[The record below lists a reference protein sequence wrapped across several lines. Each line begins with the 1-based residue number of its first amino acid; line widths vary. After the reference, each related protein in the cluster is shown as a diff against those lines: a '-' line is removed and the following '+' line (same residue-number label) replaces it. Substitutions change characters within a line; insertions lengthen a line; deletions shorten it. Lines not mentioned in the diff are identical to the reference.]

1 MEQKKITFN
10 RDLNKAMKFASQK
23 ALVENS
29 DFITPEHLLYGMMTL
44 PQMQDLMWSCN
55 EAFDIDDF
63 LDELDEH
70 IEESTKD
77 DSQGAKPNDICEPSF
92 QLQQVFTDAVRQAIM
107 AERKAIDMP
116 MAINAILCLENSWAA
131 YLLRK
136 HANVEDFEIMTG
148 TEIHFHEHSTGVE
161 EDDDQYSNGEGDNPF
176 GLFDDDDE
184 DLLFGDEDDYSSPSH
199 KNDKWKKYVTC
210 INEHLKDKNPLIG
223 REKELDRTIQV
234 LCRKDKNN
242 PLHIGEPGVGKTAL
256 VYGVARRIEE
266 GKVPD
271 RLKGCNIY
279 QLDMGTLLAGTRF
292 RGDMEQR
299 LKQIME
305 GVTSE
310 AHCIIYLD
318 EIHNIV
324 GAGKGA
330 EGGSDVSDLLKPYLD
345 DDRIRVIGATTYT
358 EYNKNF
364 TRSVGMIR
372 RFQTIDVEEP
382 SIDEAIHILKSLKP
396 IYEKYH
402 HVKYD
407 AAAIEYA
414 VTSSAKFITDRF
426 LPDKAIDLMDEAAA
440 KLRMERDSQPEEL
453 DEITRRLRQLEIERE
468 AIKREGDEAKLDALN
483 KEIAELQERE
493 KNFRAKWEGEK
504 EVLAKIQQDKQQME
518 QLKFEA
524 ERAEREGDYGRVAEI
539 RYGKLQQLQ
548 HDIDAQQEQLRS
560 RQGAEAMVKEE
571 VTPDDIAD
579 VVARWTGIP
588 VTRMLQSE
596 REKLLHLEDELHRR
610 VVGQD
615 EAIQAVADAVRRSRA
630 GLQDPKRPIGS
641 FIFLG
646 TTGVG
651 KTELAK
657 ALADYLFN
665 DENMM
670 TRIDMSEY
678 QEKFSVSRLVGAPPG
693 YVGYEEGGQLTEAV
707 RRKPYSV
714 VLFDEIE
721 KAHPDVFNI
730 LLQVLDDGRL
740 TDNKGRTV
748 NFKNTI
754 IIMTSNMGSQ
764 LIQQKFEAIARK
776 SADERERIIDETKGE
791 VLEMLKKTIRPEFL
805 NRIDDII
812 MFEPLTQPQIEQ
824 IVRLQVNGIERLLKD
839 QDVHIEVSDAAVKL
853 VAKAGFDPEFGARP
867 VKRALQ
873 RLLLNDLSKA
883 LLAGT
888 VDKTRPIRVD
898 VDGDALRFSNA
909 D

>member
-55 EAFDIDDF
+55 EAFDLDNF

-148 TEIHFHEHSTGVE
+148 TEIHFHERSTGVE

-184 DLLFGDEDDYSSPSH
+184 DLLFGDEDDFSSPSH

-210 INEHLKDKNPLIG
+210 INEHLAEKNPLIG

-426 LPDKAIDLMDEAAA
+426 LPDKAIDIIDEAGAQA
-440 KLRMERDSQPEEL
+440 EMEGKKYKKIGKKQ
-453 DEITRRLRQLEIERE
+453 
-468 AIKREGDEAKLDALN
+468 
-483 KEIAELQERE
+483 IA
-493 KNFRAKWEGEK
+493 
-504 EVLAKIQQDKQQME
+504 EVLAK
-518 QLKFEA
+518 
-524 ERAEREGDYGRVAEI
+524 VA
-539 RYGKLQQLQ
+539 K
-548 HDIDAQQEQLRS
+548 IDALAIKQDDNKNLASLES
-560 RQGAEAMVKEE
+560 RMK
-571 VTPDDIAD
+571 D
-579 VVARWTGIP
+579 VIY
-588 VTRMLQSE
+588 
-596 REKLLHLEDELHRR
+596 
-610 VVGQD
+610 GQD
-615 EAIQAVADAVRRSRA
+615 RAIQTVVEAVQLSKA
-630 GLQDPKRPIGS
+630 GLTDENKPLASLLFVGP
-641 FIFLG
+641 
-646 TTGVG
+646 TGVG
-651 KTELAK
+651 KTEVAKMLAQELGVK
-657 ALADYLFN
+657 LVRF
-665 DENMM
+665 
-670 TRIDMSEY
+670 DMSEY
-678 QEKFSVSRLVGAPPG
+678 VEKHTVAKLIGAPAG
-693 YVGYEEGGQLTEAV
+693 YVGYDDGGLLTDAV
-707 RRKPYSV
+707 RKSPDC
-714 VLFDEIE
+714 VLLLDEIE
-721 KAHPDVFNI
+721 KAHSDIFNI
-730 LLQVLDDGRL
+730 LLQVMDYGVL
-740 TDNKGRTV
+740 TDSKGRKAH
-748 NFKNTI
+748 FKNVI
-754 IIMTSNMGSQ
+754 LIMTSNAGAQYASQASMGFASTATAGSAMLKQ
-764 LIQQKFEAIARK
+764 VKHTFKPEFINRLNEIVVFNDMDEQMAKLILGKKLRELNAKLAAKSVSITLTDEAHQHLLKSGYSKEYGAREMDRVIQQQLKTMLM
-776 SADERERIIDETKGE
+776 REILFGK
-791 VLEMLKKTIRPEFL
+791 LKKGGE
-805 NRIDDII
+805 
-812 MFEPLTQPQIEQ
+812 
-824 IVRLQVNGIERLLKD
+824 
-839 QDVHIEVSDAAVKL
+839 A
-853 VAKAGFDPEFGARP
+853 
-867 VKRALQ
+867 
-873 RLLLNDLSKA
+873 
-883 LLAGT
+883 T
-888 VDKTRPIRVD
+888 VDLQNGTLTIKQ
-898 VDGDALRFSNA
+898 S
-909 D
+909 

>member
-10 RDLNKAMKFASQK
+10 RDLNKAMKYASQK

-55 EAFDIDDF
+55 EAFDLDDF

-148 TEIHFHEHSTGVE
+148 TEIHFHERSTGVE

-184 DLLFGDEDDYSSPSH
+184 DLLFGDEDDFSSPSH

-210 INEHLKDKNPLIG
+210 INEHLAEKNPLIG
-223 REKELDRTIQV
+223 RERELDRTIQV

-426 LPDKAIDLMDEAAA
+426 LPDKAIDIIDEAGAQA
-440 KLRMERDSQPEEL
+440 EMEGKKYKKIGKKQ
-453 DEITRRLRQLEIERE
+453 
-468 AIKREGDEAKLDALN
+468 
-483 KEIAELQERE
+483 IA
-493 KNFRAKWEGEK
+493 
-504 EVLAKIQQDKQQME
+504 EVLAK
-518 QLKFEA
+518 
-524 ERAEREGDYGRVAEI
+524 VA
-539 RYGKLQQLQ
+539 K
-548 HDIDAQQEQLRS
+548 IDALAIKQDDNKNLASLES
-560 RQGAEAMVKEE
+560 RMK
-571 VTPDDIAD
+571 D
-579 VVARWTGIP
+579 VIY
-588 VTRMLQSE
+588 
-596 REKLLHLEDELHRR
+596 
-610 VVGQD
+610 GQD
-615 EAIQAVADAVRRSRA
+615 RAIQTVVEAVQLSKA
-630 GLQDPKRPIGS
+630 GLTDENKPLASLLFVGP
-641 FIFLG
+641 
-646 TTGVG
+646 TGVG
-651 KTELAK
+651 KTEVAKMLAQELGVK
-657 ALADYLFN
+657 LVRF
-665 DENMM
+665 
-670 TRIDMSEY
+670 DMSEY
-678 QEKFSVSRLVGAPPG
+678 VEKHTVAKLIGAPAG
-693 YVGYEEGGQLTEAV
+693 YVGYDDGGLLTDAV
-707 RRKPYSV
+707 RKSPDC
-714 VLFDEIE
+714 VLLLDEIE
-721 KAHPDVFNI
+721 KAHSDIFNI
-730 LLQVLDDGRL
+730 LLQVMDYGVL
-740 TDNKGRTV
+740 TDSKGRKAH
-748 NFKNTI
+748 FKNVI
-754 IIMTSNMGSQ
+754 LIMTSNAGAQYASQASVGFASTASAGSAMLKQ
-764 LIQQKFEAIARK
+764 VKHTFKPEFINRLNEIVVFNDMDEQMAKLILGKKLRELNAKLAAKSVSITLTDEAHQHLLKSGYSKEYGAREMDRVIQQQLKTMLM
-776 SADERERIIDETKGE
+776 REILFGK
-791 VLEMLKKTIRPEFL
+791 LKKGGE
-805 NRIDDII
+805 
-812 MFEPLTQPQIEQ
+812 
-824 IVRLQVNGIERLLKD
+824 
-839 QDVHIEVSDAAVKL
+839 A
-853 VAKAGFDPEFGARP
+853 
-867 VKRALQ
+867 
-873 RLLLNDLSKA
+873 
-883 LLAGT
+883 T
-888 VDKTRPIRVD
+888 VDLQNGTLTIKQ
-898 VDGDALRFSNA
+898 S
-909 D
+909 

>member
-55 EAFDIDDF
+55 EAFDLDDF

-148 TEIHFHEHSTGVE
+148 TEIHFHERSTGVE

-184 DLLFGDEDDYSSPSH
+184 DLLFGDEDDFSSPSH

-210 INEHLKDKNPLIG
+210 INEHLAEKNPLIG
-223 REKELDRTIQV
+223 RERELDRTIQV

-426 LPDKAIDLMDEAAA
+426 LPDKAIDIIDEAGAQA
-440 KLRMERDSQPEEL
+440 EMEGKKYKKIGKKQ
-453 DEITRRLRQLEIERE
+453 
-468 AIKREGDEAKLDALN
+468 
-483 KEIAELQERE
+483 IA
-493 KNFRAKWEGEK
+493 
-504 EVLAKIQQDKQQME
+504 EVLAK
-518 QLKFEA
+518 
-524 ERAEREGDYGRVAEI
+524 VA
-539 RYGKLQQLQ
+539 K
-548 HDIDAQQEQLRS
+548 IDALAIKQDDNKNLASLES
-560 RQGAEAMVKEE
+560 RMK
-571 VTPDDIAD
+571 D
-579 VVARWTGIP
+579 VIY
-588 VTRMLQSE
+588 
-596 REKLLHLEDELHRR
+596 
-610 VVGQD
+610 GQD
-615 EAIQAVADAVRRSRA
+615 RAIQTVVEAVQLSKA
-630 GLQDPKRPIGS
+630 GLTDENKPLASLLFVGP
-641 FIFLG
+641 
-646 TTGVG
+646 TGVG
-651 KTELAK
+651 KTEVAKMLAQELGVK
-657 ALADYLFN
+657 LVRF
-665 DENMM
+665 
-670 TRIDMSEY
+670 DMSEY
-678 QEKFSVSRLVGAPPG
+678 VEKHTVAKLIGAPAG
-693 YVGYEEGGQLTEAV
+693 YVGYDDGGLLTDAV
-707 RRKPYSV
+707 RKSPDC
-714 VLFDEIE
+714 VLLLDEIE
-721 KAHPDVFNI
+721 KAHSDIFNI
-730 LLQVLDDGRL
+730 LLQVMDYGVL
-740 TDNKGRTV
+740 TDSKGRKAH
-748 NFKNTI
+748 FKNVI
-754 IIMTSNMGSQ
+754 LIMTSNAGAQYASQASMGFASTATAGSAMLKQ
-764 LIQQKFEAIARK
+764 VKHTFKPEFINRLNEIVVFNDMDEQMAKLILGKKLRELNAKLAAKSVSITLTDEAHQHLLKSGYSKEYGAREMDRVIQQQLKTMLM
-776 SADERERIIDETKGE
+776 REILFGK
-791 VLEMLKKTIRPEFL
+791 LKKGGE
-805 NRIDDII
+805 
-812 MFEPLTQPQIEQ
+812 
-824 IVRLQVNGIERLLKD
+824 
-839 QDVHIEVSDAAVKL
+839 A
-853 VAKAGFDPEFGARP
+853 
-867 VKRALQ
+867 
-873 RLLLNDLSKA
+873 
-883 LLAGT
+883 T
-888 VDKTRPIRVD
+888 VDLQNGTLTIKQ
-898 VDGDALRFSNA
+898 S
-909 D
+909 

>member
-55 EAFDIDDF
+55 EAFDLDNF

-136 HANVEDFEIMTG
+136 HANVEDFEIMTA
-148 TEIHFHEHSTGVE
+148 TEIHFHERSTGVE

-184 DLLFGDEDDYSSPSH
+184 DLLFGDEDDFSSPSH

-210 INEHLKDKNPLIG
+210 INEHLAEKNPLIG

-426 LPDKAIDLMDEAAA
+426 LPDKAIDIIDEAGAQA
-440 KLRMERDSQPEEL
+440 EMEGKKYKKIGKKQ
-453 DEITRRLRQLEIERE
+453 
-468 AIKREGDEAKLDALN
+468 
-483 KEIAELQERE
+483 IA
-493 KNFRAKWEGEK
+493 
-504 EVLAKIQQDKQQME
+504 EVLAK
-518 QLKFEA
+518 
-524 ERAEREGDYGRVAEI
+524 VA
-539 RYGKLQQLQ
+539 K
-548 HDIDAQQEQLRS
+548 IDALAIKQDDNKNLASLES
-560 RQGAEAMVKEE
+560 RMK
-571 VTPDDIAD
+571 D
-579 VVARWTGIP
+579 VIY
-588 VTRMLQSE
+588 
-596 REKLLHLEDELHRR
+596 
-610 VVGQD
+610 GQD
-615 EAIQAVADAVRRSRA
+615 RAIQTVVEAVQLSKA
-630 GLQDPKRPIGS
+630 GLTDENKPLASLLFVGP
-641 FIFLG
+641 
-646 TTGVG
+646 TGVG
-651 KTELAK
+651 KTEVAKMLAQELGVK
-657 ALADYLFN
+657 LVRF
-665 DENMM
+665 
-670 TRIDMSEY
+670 DMSEY
-678 QEKFSVSRLVGAPPG
+678 VEKHTVAKLIGAPAG
-693 YVGYEEGGQLTEAV
+693 YVGYDDGGLLTDAV
-707 RRKPYSV
+707 RKSPDC
-714 VLFDEIE
+714 VLLLDEIE
-721 KAHPDVFNI
+721 KAHSDIFNI
-730 LLQVLDDGRL
+730 LLQVMDYGVL
-740 TDNKGRTV
+740 TDSKGRKAH
-748 NFKNTI
+748 FKNVI
-754 IIMTSNMGSQ
+754 LIMTSNAGAQYASQASMGFASTATAGSAMLKQ
-764 LIQQKFEAIARK
+764 VKHTFKPEFINRLNEIVVFNDMDEQMAKLILDKKLRELNAKLAAKSVSITLTDEAHQHLLKSGYSKEYGAREMDRVIQQQLKTMLM
-776 SADERERIIDETKGE
+776 REILFGK
-791 VLEMLKKTIRPEFL
+791 LKKGGE
-805 NRIDDII
+805 
-812 MFEPLTQPQIEQ
+812 
-824 IVRLQVNGIERLLKD
+824 
-839 QDVHIEVSDAAVKL
+839 A
-853 VAKAGFDPEFGARP
+853 
-867 VKRALQ
+867 
-873 RLLLNDLSKA
+873 
-883 LLAGT
+883 T
-888 VDKTRPIRVD
+888 VDLQNGTLTIKQ
-898 VDGDALRFSNA
+898 S
-909 D
+909 

>member
-55 EAFDIDDF
+55 EAFDLDNF

-136 HANVEDFEIMTG
+136 HANVEDFEIMTA
-148 TEIHFHEHSTGVE
+148 TEIHFHERSTGVE

-210 INEHLKDKNPLIG
+210 INEHLAEKNPLIG

-426 LPDKAIDLMDEAAA
+426 LPDKAIDIIDEAGAQA
-440 KLRMERDSQPEEL
+440 EMEGKKYKKIGKKQ
-453 DEITRRLRQLEIERE
+453 
-468 AIKREGDEAKLDALN
+468 
-483 KEIAELQERE
+483 IA
-493 KNFRAKWEGEK
+493 
-504 EVLAKIQQDKQQME
+504 EVLAK
-518 QLKFEA
+518 
-524 ERAEREGDYGRVAEI
+524 VA
-539 RYGKLQQLQ
+539 K
-548 HDIDAQQEQLRS
+548 IDALAIKQDDNKNLASLES
-560 RQGAEAMVKEE
+560 RMK
-571 VTPDDIAD
+571 D
-579 VVARWTGIP
+579 VIY
-588 VTRMLQSE
+588 
-596 REKLLHLEDELHRR
+596 
-610 VVGQD
+610 GQD
-615 EAIQAVADAVRRSRA
+615 RAIQTVVEAVQLSKA
-630 GLQDPKRPIGS
+630 GLTDENKPLASLLFVGP
-641 FIFLG
+641 
-646 TTGVG
+646 TGVG
-651 KTELAK
+651 KTEVAKMLAQELGVK
-657 ALADYLFN
+657 LVRF
-665 DENMM
+665 
-670 TRIDMSEY
+670 DMSEY
-678 QEKFSVSRLVGAPPG
+678 VEKHTVAKLIGAPAG
-693 YVGYEEGGQLTEAV
+693 YVGYDDGGLLTDAV
-707 RRKPYSV
+707 RKSPDC
-714 VLFDEIE
+714 VLLLDEIE
-721 KAHPDVFNI
+721 KAHSDIFNI
-730 LLQVLDDGRL
+730 LLQVMDYGVL
-740 TDNKGRTV
+740 TDSKGRKAH
-748 NFKNTI
+748 FKNVI
-754 IIMTSNMGSQ
+754 LIMTSNAGAQYASQASVGFASTATAGSAMLKQ
-764 LIQQKFEAIARK
+764 VKHTFKPEFINRLNEIVVFNDMDEQMAKLILGKKLRELNAKLAAKSVSITLTDEAHQHLLKSGYSKEYGAREMDRVIQQQLKTMLM
-776 SADERERIIDETKGE
+776 REILFGK
-791 VLEMLKKTIRPEFL
+791 LKKGGE
-805 NRIDDII
+805 
-812 MFEPLTQPQIEQ
+812 
-824 IVRLQVNGIERLLKD
+824 
-839 QDVHIEVSDAAVKL
+839 A
-853 VAKAGFDPEFGARP
+853 
-867 VKRALQ
+867 
-873 RLLLNDLSKA
+873 
-883 LLAGT
+883 T
-888 VDKTRPIRVD
+888 VDLQNGTLTIKQ
-898 VDGDALRFSNA
+898 S
-909 D
+909 

>member
-55 EAFDIDDF
+55 EAFDLDDF

-136 HANVEDFEIMTG
+136 HANVEDFEIMTA
-148 TEIHFHEHSTGVE
+148 TEIHFHERSTGVE

-184 DLLFGDEDDYSSPSH
+184 DLLFGDEDDFSSPSH

-210 INEHLKDKNPLIG
+210 INEHLAEKNPLIG

-426 LPDKAIDLMDEAAA
+426 LPDKAIDIIDEAGAQA
-440 KLRMERDSQPEEL
+440 EMEGKKYKKIGKKQ
-453 DEITRRLRQLEIERE
+453 
-468 AIKREGDEAKLDALN
+468 
-483 KEIAELQERE
+483 IA
-493 KNFRAKWEGEK
+493 
-504 EVLAKIQQDKQQME
+504 EVLAK
-518 QLKFEA
+518 
-524 ERAEREGDYGRVAEI
+524 VA
-539 RYGKLQQLQ
+539 K
-548 HDIDAQQEQLRS
+548 IDALAIKQDDNKNLASLES
-560 RQGAEAMVKEE
+560 RMK
-571 VTPDDIAD
+571 D
-579 VVARWTGIP
+579 VIY
-588 VTRMLQSE
+588 
-596 REKLLHLEDELHRR
+596 
-610 VVGQD
+610 GQD
-615 EAIQAVADAVRRSRA
+615 RAIQTVVEAVQLSKA
-630 GLQDPKRPIGS
+630 GLTDENKPLASLLFVGP
-641 FIFLG
+641 
-646 TTGVG
+646 TGVG
-651 KTELAK
+651 KTEVAKMLAQELGVK
-657 ALADYLFN
+657 LVRF
-665 DENMM
+665 
-670 TRIDMSEY
+670 DMSEY
-678 QEKFSVSRLVGAPPG
+678 VEKHTVAKLIGAPAG
-693 YVGYEEGGQLTEAV
+693 YVGYDDGGLLTDAV
-707 RRKPYSV
+707 RKSPDC
-714 VLFDEIE
+714 VLLLDEIE
-721 KAHPDVFNI
+721 KAHSDIFNI
-730 LLQVLDDGRL
+730 LLQVMDYGVL
-740 TDNKGRTV
+740 TDSKGRKAH
-748 NFKNTI
+748 FKNVI
-754 IIMTSNMGSQ
+754 LIMTSNAGAQYASQASMGFASTATAGSAMLKQ
-764 LIQQKFEAIARK
+764 VKHTFKPEFINRLNEIVVFNDMDEQMAKLILDKKLRELNAKLAAKSVSIALTDEAHQHLLKSGYSKEYGAREMDRVIQQQLKTMLM
-776 SADERERIIDETKGE
+776 REILFGK
-791 VLEMLKKTIRPEFL
+791 LKKGGE
-805 NRIDDII
+805 
-812 MFEPLTQPQIEQ
+812 
-824 IVRLQVNGIERLLKD
+824 
-839 QDVHIEVSDAAVKL
+839 A
-853 VAKAGFDPEFGARP
+853 
-867 VKRALQ
+867 
-873 RLLLNDLSKA
+873 
-883 LLAGT
+883 T
-888 VDKTRPIRVD
+888 VDLQNGTLTIKQ
-898 VDGDALRFSNA
+898 S
-909 D
+909 

>member
-55 EAFDIDDF
+55 EAFDLDDF

-136 HANVEDFEIMTG
+136 HANVEDFEIMTA
-148 TEIHFHEHSTGVE
+148 TEIHFHERSTGVE

-184 DLLFGDEDDYSSPSH
+184 DLLFGDEDDYSSPSR

-210 INEHLKDKNPLIG
+210 INEHLAEKNPLIG

-426 LPDKAIDLMDEAAA
+426 LPDKAIDIIDEAGAQA
-440 KLRMERDSQPEEL
+440 EMEGKKYKKIGKKQ
-453 DEITRRLRQLEIERE
+453 
-468 AIKREGDEAKLDALN
+468 
-483 KEIAELQERE
+483 IA
-493 KNFRAKWEGEK
+493 
-504 EVLAKIQQDKQQME
+504 EVLAK
-518 QLKFEA
+518 
-524 ERAEREGDYGRVAEI
+524 VA
-539 RYGKLQQLQ
+539 K
-548 HDIDAQQEQLRS
+548 IDALAIKQDDNKNLASLES
-560 RQGAEAMVKEE
+560 RMK
-571 VTPDDIAD
+571 D
-579 VVARWTGIP
+579 VIY
-588 VTRMLQSE
+588 
-596 REKLLHLEDELHRR
+596 
-610 VVGQD
+610 GQD
-615 EAIQAVADAVRRSRA
+615 RAIQTVVEAVQLSKA
-630 GLQDPKRPIGS
+630 GLTDENKPLASLLFVGP
-641 FIFLG
+641 
-646 TTGVG
+646 TGVG
-651 KTELAK
+651 KTEVAKTLAQELGVK
-657 ALADYLFN
+657 LVRF
-665 DENMM
+665 
-670 TRIDMSEY
+670 DMSEY
-678 QEKFSVSRLVGAPPG
+678 VEKHTVAKLIGAPAG
-693 YVGYEEGGQLTEAV
+693 YVGYDDGGLLTDAV
-707 RRKPYSV
+707 RKSPDC
-714 VLFDEIE
+714 VLLLDEIE
-721 KAHPDVFNI
+721 KAHSDIFNI
-730 LLQVLDDGRL
+730 LLQVMDYGVL
-740 TDNKGRTV
+740 TDSKGRKAH
-748 NFKNTI
+748 FKNVI
-754 IIMTSNMGSQ
+754 LIMTSNAGAQYASQASVGFASTATAGSAMLKQ
-764 LIQQKFEAIARK
+764 VKHTFKPEFINRLNEIVVFNDMDEQMAKLILGKKLRELNAKLAAKSVSITLTDKAHQHLLKSGYSKEYGAREMDRVIQQQLKTMLM
-776 SADERERIIDETKGE
+776 REILFGK
-791 VLEMLKKTIRPEFL
+791 LKKGGE
-805 NRIDDII
+805 
-812 MFEPLTQPQIEQ
+812 
-824 IVRLQVNGIERLLKD
+824 
-839 QDVHIEVSDAAVKL
+839 A
-853 VAKAGFDPEFGARP
+853 
-867 VKRALQ
+867 
-873 RLLLNDLSKA
+873 
-883 LLAGT
+883 T
-888 VDKTRPIRVD
+888 VDLQNGTLTIKQ
-898 VDGDALRFSNA
+898 S
-909 D
+909 

>member
-55 EAFDIDDF
+55 EAFDLDDF

-148 TEIHFHEHSTGVE
+148 TEIHFHERSTGVE

-184 DLLFGDEDDYSSPSH
+184 DLLFGDEDDFSSPSH

-210 INEHLKDKNPLIG
+210 INEHLAEKNPLIG
-223 REKELDRTIQV
+223 RERELDRTIQV

-407 AAAIEYA
+407 DAAIEYA

-426 LPDKAIDLMDEAAA
+426 LPDKAIDIIDEAGAQA
-440 KLRMERDSQPEEL
+440 EMEGKKYKKIGKKQ
-453 DEITRRLRQLEIERE
+453 
-468 AIKREGDEAKLDALN
+468 
-483 KEIAELQERE
+483 IA
-493 KNFRAKWEGEK
+493 
-504 EVLAKIQQDKQQME
+504 EVLAK
-518 QLKFEA
+518 
-524 ERAEREGDYGRVAEI
+524 VA
-539 RYGKLQQLQ
+539 K
-548 HDIDAQQEQLRS
+548 IDALAIKQDDSKNLASLES
-560 RQGAEAMVKEE
+560 RMK
-571 VTPDDIAD
+571 D
-579 VVARWTGIP
+579 VIY
-588 VTRMLQSE
+588 
-596 REKLLHLEDELHRR
+596 
-610 VVGQD
+610 GQD
-615 EAIQAVADAVRRSRA
+615 RAIQTVVEAVQLSKA
-630 GLQDPKRPIGS
+630 GLTDENKPLASLLFVGP
-641 FIFLG
+641 
-646 TTGVG
+646 TGVG
-651 KTELAK
+651 KTEVAKMLAQELGVK
-657 ALADYLFN
+657 LVRF
-665 DENMM
+665 
-670 TRIDMSEY
+670 DMSEY
-678 QEKFSVSRLVGAPPG
+678 VEKHTVAKLIGAPAG
-693 YVGYEEGGQLTEAV
+693 YVGYDDGGLLTDAV
-707 RRKPYSV
+707 RKSPDC
-714 VLFDEIE
+714 VLLLDEIE
-721 KAHPDVFNI
+721 KAHSDIFNI
-730 LLQVLDDGRL
+730 LLQVMDYGVL
-740 TDNKGRTV
+740 TDSKGRKAH
-748 NFKNTI
+748 FKNVI
-754 IIMTSNMGSQ
+754 LIMTSNAGAQYASQASVGFASTATAGSAMLKQ
-764 LIQQKFEAIARK
+764 VKHTFKPEFINRLNEIVVFNDMDEQMAKLILGKKLRELNAKLAAKSVSITLTDKAHQHLLKSGYSKEYGAREMDRVIQQQLKTMLM
-776 SADERERIIDETKGE
+776 REILFGK
-791 VLEMLKKTIRPEFL
+791 LKKGGE
-805 NRIDDII
+805 
-812 MFEPLTQPQIEQ
+812 
-824 IVRLQVNGIERLLKD
+824 
-839 QDVHIEVSDAAVKL
+839 A
-853 VAKAGFDPEFGARP
+853 
-867 VKRALQ
+867 
-873 RLLLNDLSKA
+873 
-883 LLAGT
+883 T
-888 VDKTRPIRVD
+888 VDLQNGTLTIKQ
-898 VDGDALRFSNA
+898 S
-909 D
+909 

>member
-55 EAFDIDDF
+55 EAFDLDDF

-148 TEIHFHEHSTGVE
+148 TEIHFHERSTGVE

-184 DLLFGDEDDYSSPSH
+184 DLLFGDEDDFSSPSH

-210 INEHLKDKNPLIG
+210 INEHLAEKNPLIG

-407 AAAIEYA
+407 DAAIEYA

-426 LPDKAIDLMDEAAA
+426 LPDKAIDIIDEAGAQA
-440 KLRMERDSQPEEL
+440 EMEGKKYKKIGKKQ
-453 DEITRRLRQLEIERE
+453 
-468 AIKREGDEAKLDALN
+468 
-483 KEIAELQERE
+483 IA
-493 KNFRAKWEGEK
+493 
-504 EVLAKIQQDKQQME
+504 EVLAK
-518 QLKFEA
+518 
-524 ERAEREGDYGRVAEI
+524 VA
-539 RYGKLQQLQ
+539 K
-548 HDIDAQQEQLRS
+548 IDALAIKQDDNKNLASLES
-560 RQGAEAMVKEE
+560 RMK
-571 VTPDDIAD
+571 D
-579 VVARWTGIP
+579 VIY
-588 VTRMLQSE
+588 
-596 REKLLHLEDELHRR
+596 
-610 VVGQD
+610 GQD
-615 EAIQAVADAVRRSRA
+615 RAIQTVVEAVQLSKA
-630 GLQDPKRPIGS
+630 GLTDENKPLASLLFVGP
-641 FIFLG
+641 
-646 TTGVG
+646 TGVG
-651 KTELAK
+651 KTEVAKMLAQELGVK
-657 ALADYLFN
+657 LVRF
-665 DENMM
+665 
-670 TRIDMSEY
+670 DMSEY
-678 QEKFSVSRLVGAPPG
+678 VEKHTVAKLIGAPAG
-693 YVGYEEGGQLTEAV
+693 YVGYDDGGLLTDAV
-707 RRKPYSV
+707 RKSPDC
-714 VLFDEIE
+714 VLLLDEIE
-721 KAHPDVFNI
+721 KAHSDIFNI
-730 LLQVLDDGRL
+730 LLQVMDYGVL
-740 TDNKGRTV
+740 TDSKGRKAH
-748 NFKNTI
+748 FKNVI
-754 IIMTSNMGSQ
+754 LIMTSNAGAQYASQATVGFASTATAGSAMLKQ
-764 LIQQKFEAIARK
+764 VKHTFKPEFINRLNEIVVFNDMDEQMAKLILGKKLRELNAKLAAKSVSITLTDEAHQHLLKSGYSKEYGAREMDRVIQQQLKTMLM
-776 SADERERIIDETKGE
+776 REILFGK
-791 VLEMLKKTIRPEFL
+791 LKKGGEATV
-805 NRIDDII
+805 D
-812 MFEPLTQPQIEQ
+812 
-824 IVRLQVNGIERLLKD
+824 LQNGILTIK
-839 QDVHIEVSDAAVKL
+839 QS
-853 VAKAGFDPEFGARP
+853 
-867 VKRALQ
+867 
-873 RLLLNDLSKA
+873 
-883 LLAGT
+883 
-888 VDKTRPIRVD
+888 
-898 VDGDALRFSNA
+898 
-909 D
+909 

>member
-55 EAFDIDDF
+55 EAFDLDDF

-136 HANVEDFEIMTG
+136 HANVEDFEIMTE
-148 TEIHFHEHSTGVE
+148 TEIHFHERSTGVE
-161 EDDDQYSNGEGDNPF
+161 EDDDQYSNGVGDNPF

-184 DLLFGDEDDYSSPSH
+184 DLPFGDEDDFSSPSH

-210 INEHLKDKNPLIG
+210 INEHLAEKNPLIG
-223 REKELDRTIQV
+223 RERELDRTIQV

-345 DDRIRVIGATTYT
+345 DDQIRVIGATTYT

-407 AAAIEYA
+407 DAAIEYA

-426 LPDKAIDLMDEAAA
+426 LPDKAIDIIDEAGAQA
-440 KLRMERDSQPEEL
+440 EMEGKKYKKIGKKQ
-453 DEITRRLRQLEIERE
+453 
-468 AIKREGDEAKLDALN
+468 
-483 KEIAELQERE
+483 IA
-493 KNFRAKWEGEK
+493 
-504 EVLAKIQQDKQQME
+504 EVLAK
-518 QLKFEA
+518 
-524 ERAEREGDYGRVAEI
+524 VA
-539 RYGKLQQLQ
+539 K
-548 HDIDAQQEQLRS
+548 IDALAIKQDDNKNLASLES
-560 RQGAEAMVKEE
+560 RMK
-571 VTPDDIAD
+571 D
-579 VVARWTGIP
+579 VIY
-588 VTRMLQSE
+588 
-596 REKLLHLEDELHRR
+596 
-610 VVGQD
+610 GQD
-615 EAIQAVADAVRRSRA
+615 RAIQTAVEAVQLSKA
-630 GLQDPKRPIGS
+630 GLTDENKPLASLLFVGP
-641 FIFLG
+641 
-646 TTGVG
+646 TGVG
-651 KTELAK
+651 KTEVAKMLAQELGVK
-657 ALADYLFN
+657 LVRF
-665 DENMM
+665 
-670 TRIDMSEY
+670 DMSEY
-678 QEKFSVSRLVGAPPG
+678 VEKHTVAKLIGAPAG
-693 YVGYEEGGQLTEAV
+693 YVGYDDGGLLTDAV
-707 RRKPYSV
+707 RKSPDC
-714 VLFDEIE
+714 VLLLDEIE
-721 KAHPDVFNI
+721 KAHSDIFNI
-730 LLQVLDDGRL
+730 LLQVMDYGVL
-740 TDNKGRTV
+740 TDSKGRKAH
-748 NFKNTI
+748 FKNVI
-754 IIMTSNMGSQ
+754 LIMTSNAGAQYASQASVGFASTATAGSAMLKQ
-764 LIQQKFEAIARK
+764 VKQTFKPEFINRLNEIVVFNDMDEQMAKLILGKKLRELNAKLAAKSVSITLTNEAHQHLLKSGYSKEYGAREMDRVIQQQLKTMLM
-776 SADERERIIDETKGE
+776 REILFGK
-791 VLEMLKKTIRPEFL
+791 LKKGGE
-805 NRIDDII
+805 
-812 MFEPLTQPQIEQ
+812 
-824 IVRLQVNGIERLLKD
+824 
-839 QDVHIEVSDAAVKL
+839 A
-853 VAKAGFDPEFGARP
+853 
-867 VKRALQ
+867 
-873 RLLLNDLSKA
+873 
-883 LLAGT
+883 T
-888 VDKTRPIRVD
+888 VDLQNGTLTIKQ
-898 VDGDALRFSNA
+898 S
-909 D
+909 

>member
-55 EAFDIDDF
+55 EAFDLDDF

-136 HANVEDFEIMTG
+136 HANVEDFEIMTA
-148 TEIHFHEHSTGVE
+148 TEIHFHERSTGVE

-184 DLLFGDEDDYSSPSH
+184 DLLFGDEDDFSSPSH

-210 INEHLKDKNPLIG
+210 INEHLAEKNPLIG

-426 LPDKAIDLMDEAAA
+426 LPDKAIDIIDEAGAQA
-440 KLRMERDSQPEEL
+440 EMEGKKYKKIGKKQ
-453 DEITRRLRQLEIERE
+453 
-468 AIKREGDEAKLDALN
+468 
-483 KEIAELQERE
+483 IA
-493 KNFRAKWEGEK
+493 
-504 EVLAKIQQDKQQME
+504 EVLAK
-518 QLKFEA
+518 
-524 ERAEREGDYGRVAEI
+524 VA
-539 RYGKLQQLQ
+539 K
-548 HDIDAQQEQLRS
+548 IDALAIKQDDNKNLASLES
-560 RQGAEAMVKEE
+560 RMK
-571 VTPDDIAD
+571 D
-579 VVARWTGIP
+579 VIY
-588 VTRMLQSE
+588 
-596 REKLLHLEDELHRR
+596 
-610 VVGQD
+610 GQD
-615 EAIQAVADAVRRSRA
+615 RAIQTVVEAVQLSKA
-630 GLQDPKRPIGS
+630 GLTDENKPLASLLFVGP
-641 FIFLG
+641 
-646 TTGVG
+646 TGVG
-651 KTELAK
+651 KTEVAKMLAQELGVK
-657 ALADYLFN
+657 LVRF
-665 DENMM
+665 
-670 TRIDMSEY
+670 DMSEY
-678 QEKFSVSRLVGAPPG
+678 VEKHTVAKLIGAPAG
-693 YVGYEEGGQLTEAV
+693 YVGYDDGGLLTDAV
-707 RRKPYSV
+707 RKSPDC
-714 VLFDEIE
+714 VLLLDEIE
-721 KAHPDVFNI
+721 KAHSDIFNI
-730 LLQVLDDGRL
+730 LLQVMDYGVL
-740 TDNKGRTV
+740 TDSKGRKAH
-748 NFKNTI
+748 FKNVI
-754 IIMTSNMGSQ
+754 LIMTSNAGAQYASQASVGFASTASAGSAMLKQ
-764 LIQQKFEAIARK
+764 VKHTFKPEFINRLNEIVVFNDMDEQMAKLILGKKLPELNAKLAAKSVSITLTDEAHQHLLKSGYSKEYGAREMDRVIQQQLKTMLM
-776 SADERERIIDETKGE
+776 REILFGK
-791 VLEMLKKTIRPEFL
+791 LKKGGE
-805 NRIDDII
+805 
-812 MFEPLTQPQIEQ
+812 
-824 IVRLQVNGIERLLKD
+824 
-839 QDVHIEVSDAAVKL
+839 A
-853 VAKAGFDPEFGARP
+853 
-867 VKRALQ
+867 
-873 RLLLNDLSKA
+873 
-883 LLAGT
+883 T
-888 VDKTRPIRVD
+888 VDLQNGTLTIKQ
-898 VDGDALRFSNA
+898 S
-909 D
+909 

>member
-10 RDLNKAMKFASQK
+10 RDLNKAMKYASQK

-55 EAFDIDDF
+55 EAFDLDDF

-148 TEIHFHEHSTGVE
+148 TEIHFHERSTGVE
-161 EDDDQYSNGEGDNPF
+161 EDDDQYSNGEGDDNPF

-184 DLLFGDEDDYSSPSH
+184 DLLFGDEDDFSSPSH

-210 INEHLKDKNPLIG
+210 INEHLAEKNPLIG
-223 REKELDRTIQV
+223 RERELDRTIQV

-271 RLKGCNIY
+271 RLKGCKIY

-407 AAAIEYA
+407 DAAIEYA

-426 LPDKAIDLMDEAAA
+426 LPDKAIDIIDEAGAQA
-440 KLRMERDSQPEEL
+440 EMEGKKYKKIGKKQ
-453 DEITRRLRQLEIERE
+453 
-468 AIKREGDEAKLDALN
+468 
-483 KEIAELQERE
+483 IA
-493 KNFRAKWEGEK
+493 
-504 EVLAKIQQDKQQME
+504 EVLAK
-518 QLKFEA
+518 
-524 ERAEREGDYGRVAEI
+524 VA
-539 RYGKLQQLQ
+539 K
-548 HDIDAQQEQLRS
+548 IDALAIKQDDNKNLASLES
-560 RQGAEAMVKEE
+560 RMK
-571 VTPDDIAD
+571 D
-579 VVARWTGIP
+579 VIY
-588 VTRMLQSE
+588 
-596 REKLLHLEDELHRR
+596 
-610 VVGQD
+610 GQD
-615 EAIQAVADAVRRSRA
+615 RAIQTVVEAVQLSKA
-630 GLQDPKRPIGS
+630 GLTDENKPLASLLFVGP
-641 FIFLG
+641 
-646 TTGVG
+646 TGVG
-651 KTELAK
+651 KTEVAKMLAQELGVK
-657 ALADYLFN
+657 LVRF
-665 DENMM
+665 
-670 TRIDMSEY
+670 DMSEY
-678 QEKFSVSRLVGAPPG
+678 VEKHTVAKLIGAPAG
-693 YVGYEEGGQLTEAV
+693 YVGYDDGGLLTDAV
-707 RRKPYSV
+707 RKSPDC
-714 VLFDEIE
+714 VLLLDEIE
-721 KAHPDVFNI
+721 KAHSDIFNI
-730 LLQVLDDGRL
+730 LLQVMDYGVL
-740 TDNKGRTV
+740 TDSKGRKAH
-748 NFKNTI
+748 FKNVI
-754 IIMTSNMGSQ
+754 LIMTSNAGAQYASQASMGFASTATAGSAMLKQ
-764 LIQQKFEAIARK
+764 VKHTFKPEFINRLNEIVVFNDMDEQMAKLILGKKLRELNAKLAAKSVSITLTDEAHQHLHKSGYSKEYGAREMDRVIQQQLKTMLM
-776 SADERERIIDETKGE
+776 REILFGK
-791 VLEMLKKTIRPEFL
+791 LKKGGE
-805 NRIDDII
+805 
-812 MFEPLTQPQIEQ
+812 
-824 IVRLQVNGIERLLKD
+824 
-839 QDVHIEVSDAAVKL
+839 A
-853 VAKAGFDPEFGARP
+853 
-867 VKRALQ
+867 
-873 RLLLNDLSKA
+873 
-883 LLAGT
+883 T
-888 VDKTRPIRVD
+888 VDLQNGTLTIKQ
-898 VDGDALRFSNA
+898 S
-909 D
+909 

>member
-55 EAFDIDDF
+55 EAFDLDDF

-136 HANVEDFEIMTG
+136 HANVEDFEIMTA
-148 TEIHFHEHSTGVE
+148 TEIHFHERSTGVE

-184 DLLFGDEDDYSSPSH
+184 DLLFGDEDDFSSPSH

-210 INEHLKDKNPLIG
+210 INEHLAEKNPLIG

-426 LPDKAIDLMDEAAA
+426 LPDKAIDIIDEAGAQA
-440 KLRMERDSQPEEL
+440 EMEGKKYKKIGKKQ
-453 DEITRRLRQLEIERE
+453 
-468 AIKREGDEAKLDALN
+468 
-483 KEIAELQERE
+483 IA
-493 KNFRAKWEGEK
+493 
-504 EVLAKIQQDKQQME
+504 EVLAK
-518 QLKFEA
+518 
-524 ERAEREGDYGRVAEI
+524 VA
-539 RYGKLQQLQ
+539 K
-548 HDIDAQQEQLRS
+548 IDALAIKQDDNKNLASLES
-560 RQGAEAMVKEE
+560 RMK
-571 VTPDDIAD
+571 D
-579 VVARWTGIP
+579 VIY
-588 VTRMLQSE
+588 
-596 REKLLHLEDELHRR
+596 
-610 VVGQD
+610 GQD
-615 EAIQAVADAVRRSRA
+615 RAIQTVVEAVQLSKA
-630 GLQDPKRPIGS
+630 GLTDENKPLASLLFVGP
-641 FIFLG
+641 
-646 TTGVG
+646 TGVG
-651 KTELAK
+651 KTEVAKMLAQELGVK
-657 ALADYLFN
+657 LVRF
-665 DENMM
+665 
-670 TRIDMSEY
+670 DMSEY
-678 QEKFSVSRLVGAPPG
+678 VEKHTVAKLIGAPAG
-693 YVGYEEGGQLTEAV
+693 YVGYDDGGLLTDAV
-707 RRKPYSV
+707 RKSPDC
-714 VLFDEIE
+714 VLLLDEIE
-721 KAHPDVFNI
+721 KAHSDIFNI
-730 LLQVLDDGRL
+730 LLQVMDYGVL
-740 TDNKGRTV
+740 TDSKGRKAH
-748 NFKNTI
+748 FKNVILI
-754 IIMTSNMGSQ
+754 ITSNAGAQYASQASMGFASTATAGSAMLKQ
-764 LIQQKFEAIARK
+764 VKHTFKPEFINRLNEIVVFNDMDEQMAKLILGKKLRELNAKLAAKSVSITLTDEAHQHLLKSGYSKEYGAREMDRVIQQQLKTMLM
-776 SADERERIIDETKGE
+776 REILFGK
-791 VLEMLKKTIRPEFL
+791 LKKGGE
-805 NRIDDII
+805 
-812 MFEPLTQPQIEQ
+812 
-824 IVRLQVNGIERLLKD
+824 
-839 QDVHIEVSDAAVKL
+839 A
-853 VAKAGFDPEFGARP
+853 
-867 VKRALQ
+867 
-873 RLLLNDLSKA
+873 
-883 LLAGT
+883 T
-888 VDKTRPIRVD
+888 VDLQNGTLTIKQ
-898 VDGDALRFSNA
+898 S
-909 D
+909 

>member
-10 RDLNKAMKFASQK
+10 RDLNKAMKYASQK

-55 EAFDIDDF
+55 EAFDLDDF

-148 TEIHFHEHSTGVE
+148 TEIHFHERSTGVE
-161 EDDDQYSNGEGDNPF
+161 EYDDQYSNGEGDNPF

-184 DLLFGDEDDYSSPSH
+184 DLLFGDEDDFSSPSH

-210 INEHLKDKNPLIG
+210 INEHLAEKNPLIG
-223 REKELDRTIQV
+223 RERELDRTIQV

-305 GVTSE
+305 GVTRDE
-310 AHCIIYLD
+310 RCIIYLD

-426 LPDKAIDLMDEAAA
+426 LPDKAIDIIDEAGAQA
-440 KLRMERDSQPEEL
+440 EMEGKKYKKIGKKQ
-453 DEITRRLRQLEIERE
+453 
-468 AIKREGDEAKLDALN
+468 
-483 KEIAELQERE
+483 IA
-493 KNFRAKWEGEK
+493 
-504 EVLAKIQQDKQQME
+504 EVLAK
-518 QLKFEA
+518 
-524 ERAEREGDYGRVAEI
+524 VA
-539 RYGKLQQLQ
+539 K
-548 HDIDAQQEQLRS
+548 IDALAIKQDDNKNLASLES
-560 RQGAEAMVKEE
+560 RMK
-571 VTPDDIAD
+571 D
-579 VVARWTGIP
+579 VIY
-588 VTRMLQSE
+588 
-596 REKLLHLEDELHRR
+596 
-610 VVGQD
+610 GQD
-615 EAIQAVADAVRRSRA
+615 RAIQTVVEAVQLSKA
-630 GLQDPKRPIGS
+630 GLTDENKPLASLLFVGP
-641 FIFLG
+641 
-646 TTGVG
+646 TGVG
-651 KTELAK
+651 KTEVAKMLAQELGVK
-657 ALADYLFN
+657 LVRF
-665 DENMM
+665 
-670 TRIDMSEY
+670 DMSEY
-678 QEKFSVSRLVGAPPG
+678 VEKHTVAKLIGAPAG
-693 YVGYEEGGQLTEAV
+693 YVGYDDGGLLTDAV
-707 RRKPYSV
+707 RKSPDC
-714 VLFDEIE
+714 VLLLDEIE
-721 KAHPDVFNI
+721 KAHSDIFNI
-730 LLQVLDDGRL
+730 LLQVMDYGVL
-740 TDNKGRTV
+740 TDSKGRKAH
-748 NFKNTI
+748 FKNVI
-754 IIMTSNMGSQ
+754 LIMTSNAGAQYASQASVGFASTATAGSAMLKQ
-764 LIQQKFEAIARK
+764 VKHTFKPEFINRLNEIVVFNDMDEQMAKLILGKKLRELNAKLAAKSVSIALTDEAHQHLLKSGYSKEYGAREMDRVIQQQLKTMLM
-776 SADERERIIDETKGE
+776 REILFGK
-791 VLEMLKKTIRPEFL
+791 LKKGGE
-805 NRIDDII
+805 
-812 MFEPLTQPQIEQ
+812 
-824 IVRLQVNGIERLLKD
+824 
-839 QDVHIEVSDAAVKL
+839 A
-853 VAKAGFDPEFGARP
+853 
-867 VKRALQ
+867 
-873 RLLLNDLSKA
+873 
-883 LLAGT
+883 T
-888 VDKTRPIRVD
+888 VDLQNGTLTIKQ
-898 VDGDALRFSNA
+898 S
-909 D
+909 

>member
-10 RDLNKAMKFASQK
+10 RDLNKAMKYASQK

-55 EAFDIDDF
+55 EAFDLDDF

-184 DLLFGDEDDYSSPSH
+184 DLLFGDEDDYSSPSR

-210 INEHLKDKNPLIG
+210 INEHLAEKNPLIG

-426 LPDKAIDLMDEAAA
+426 LPDKAIDIIDEAGAQA
-440 KLRMERDSQPEEL
+440 EMEGKKYKKIGKKQ
-453 DEITRRLRQLEIERE
+453 
-468 AIKREGDEAKLDALN
+468 
-483 KEIAELQERE
+483 IA
-493 KNFRAKWEGEK
+493 
-504 EVLAKIQQDKQQME
+504 EVLAK
-518 QLKFEA
+518 
-524 ERAEREGDYGRVAEI
+524 VA
-539 RYGKLQQLQ
+539 K
-548 HDIDAQQEQLRS
+548 IDALAIKQDDNKNLASLES
-560 RQGAEAMVKEE
+560 RMK
-571 VTPDDIAD
+571 D
-579 VVARWTGIP
+579 VIY
-588 VTRMLQSE
+588 
-596 REKLLHLEDELHRR
+596 
-610 VVGQD
+610 GQD
-615 EAIQAVADAVRRSRA
+615 RAIQTVVEAVQLSKA
-630 GLQDPKRPIGS
+630 GLTDENKPLASLLFVGP
-641 FIFLG
+641 
-646 TTGVG
+646 TGVG
-651 KTELAK
+651 KTEVAKMLAQELGVK
-657 ALADYLFN
+657 LVRF
-665 DENMM
+665 
-670 TRIDMSEY
+670 DMSEY
-678 QEKFSVSRLVGAPPG
+678 VEKHTVAKLIGAPAG
-693 YVGYEEGGQLTEAV
+693 YVGYDDGGLLTDAV
-707 RRKPYSV
+707 RKSPDC
-714 VLFDEIE
+714 VLLLDEIE
-721 KAHPDVFNI
+721 KAHSDIFNI
-730 LLQVLDDGRL
+730 LLQVMDYGVL
-740 TDNKGRTV
+740 TDSKGRKAH
-748 NFKNTI
+748 FKNVI
-754 IIMTSNMGSQ
+754 LIMTSNAGAQYASQASVGFASTATAGSAMLKQ
-764 LIQQKFEAIARK
+764 VKHTFKPEFINRLNEIVVFNDMDEQMAKLILGKKLRELNAKLAAKSVSITLTDKAHQHLLKSGYSKEYGAREMDRVIQQQLKTMLM
-776 SADERERIIDETKGE
+776 REILFGK
-791 VLEMLKKTIRPEFL
+791 LKKGGE
-805 NRIDDII
+805 
-812 MFEPLTQPQIEQ
+812 
-824 IVRLQVNGIERLLKD
+824 
-839 QDVHIEVSDAAVKL
+839 A
-853 VAKAGFDPEFGARP
+853 
-867 VKRALQ
+867 
-873 RLLLNDLSKA
+873 
-883 LLAGT
+883 T
-888 VDKTRPIRVD
+888 VDLENGTLTIKQ
-898 VDGDALRFSNA
+898 S
-909 D
+909 

>member
-55 EAFDIDDF
+55 EAFDLDDF

-148 TEIHFHEHSTGVE
+148 TEIHFHERSTGVE

-184 DLLFGDEDDYSSPSH
+184 DLLFGDEDDFSSPSH

-210 INEHLKDKNPLIG
+210 INEHLAEKNPLIG

-426 LPDKAIDLMDEAAA
+426 LPDKAIDIIDEAGAQA
-440 KLRMERDSQPEEL
+440 EMEGKKYKKIGKKQ
-453 DEITRRLRQLEIERE
+453 
-468 AIKREGDEAKLDALN
+468 
-483 KEIAELQERE
+483 IA
-493 KNFRAKWEGEK
+493 
-504 EVLAKIQQDKQQME
+504 EVLAK
-518 QLKFEA
+518 
-524 ERAEREGDYGRVAEI
+524 VA
-539 RYGKLQQLQ
+539 K
-548 HDIDAQQEQLRS
+548 IDALAIKQDDNKNLASLES
-560 RQGAEAMVKEE
+560 RMK
-571 VTPDDIAD
+571 D
-579 VVARWTGIP
+579 VIY
-588 VTRMLQSE
+588 
-596 REKLLHLEDELHRR
+596 
-610 VVGQD
+610 GQD
-615 EAIQAVADAVRRSRA
+615 RAIQTVVEAVQLSKA
-630 GLQDPKRPIGS
+630 GLTDENKPLASLLFVGP
-641 FIFLG
+641 
-646 TTGVG
+646 TGVG
-651 KTELAK
+651 KTEVAKMLAQELGVK
-657 ALADYLFN
+657 LVRF
-665 DENMM
+665 
-670 TRIDMSEY
+670 DMSEY
-678 QEKFSVSRLVGAPPG
+678 VEKHTVAKLIGAPAG
-693 YVGYEEGGQLTEAV
+693 YVGYDDGGLLTDAV
-707 RRKPYSV
+707 RKSPDC
-714 VLFDEIE
+714 VLLLDEIE
-721 KAHPDVFNI
+721 KAHSDIFNI
-730 LLQVLDDGRL
+730 LLQVMDYGVL
-740 TDNKGRTV
+740 TDSKGRKAH
-748 NFKNTI
+748 FKNVI
-754 IIMTSNMGSQ
+754 LIMTSNAGAQYASQASVGFASTATAGSAMLKQ
-764 LIQQKFEAIARK
+764 VKHTFKPEFINRLNEIVVFNDMDEQMAKLILGKKLRELNAKLAASSVSITLTDEAHQHLLKSGYSKEYGAREMDRVIQQQLKTMLM
-776 SADERERIIDETKGE
+776 REILFGK
-791 VLEMLKKTIRPEFL
+791 LKKGGEATV
-805 NRIDDII
+805 D
-812 MFEPLTQPQIEQ
+812 
-824 IVRLQVNGIERLLKD
+824 LQNGILTIK
-839 QDVHIEVSDAAVKL
+839 QS
-853 VAKAGFDPEFGARP
+853 
-867 VKRALQ
+867 
-873 RLLLNDLSKA
+873 
-883 LLAGT
+883 
-888 VDKTRPIRVD
+888 
-898 VDGDALRFSNA
+898 
-909 D
+909 

>member
-55 EAFDIDDF
+55 EAFDLDNF

-148 TEIHFHEHSTGVE
+148 TEIHFHERSTGVE

-184 DLLFGDEDDYSSPSH
+184 DLLFGDEDDFSSPSH

-210 INEHLKDKNPLIG
+210 INEHLAEKNPLIG
-223 REKELDRTIQV
+223 RERELDRTIQV

-382 SIDEAIHILKSLKP
+382 SIDEAIYILKSLKP

-426 LPDKAIDLMDEAAA
+426 LPDKAIDIIDEAGAQA
-440 KLRMERDSQPEEL
+440 EMEGKKYKKIGKKQ
-453 DEITRRLRQLEIERE
+453 
-468 AIKREGDEAKLDALN
+468 
-483 KEIAELQERE
+483 IA
-493 KNFRAKWEGEK
+493 
-504 EVLAKIQQDKQQME
+504 EVLAK
-518 QLKFEA
+518 
-524 ERAEREGDYGRVAEI
+524 VA
-539 RYGKLQQLQ
+539 K
-548 HDIDAQQEQLRS
+548 IDALAIKQDDNKNLASLES
-560 RQGAEAMVKEE
+560 RMK
-571 VTPDDIAD
+571 D
-579 VVARWTGIP
+579 VIY
-588 VTRMLQSE
+588 
-596 REKLLHLEDELHRR
+596 
-610 VVGQD
+610 GQD
-615 EAIQAVADAVRRSRA
+615 RAIQTVVEAVQLSKA
-630 GLQDPKRPIGS
+630 GLTDENKPLASLLFVGP
-641 FIFLG
+641 
-646 TTGVG
+646 TGVG
-651 KTELAK
+651 KTEVAKMLAQELGVK
-657 ALADYLFN
+657 LVRF
-665 DENMM
+665 
-670 TRIDMSEY
+670 DMSEY
-678 QEKFSVSRLVGAPPG
+678 VEKHTVAKLIGAPAG
-693 YVGYEEGGQLTEAV
+693 YVGYDDGGLLTDAV
-707 RRKPYSV
+707 RKSPDC
-714 VLFDEIE
+714 VLLLDEIE
-721 KAHPDVFNI
+721 KAHSDIFNI
-730 LLQVLDDGRL
+730 LLQVMDYGVL
-740 TDNKGRTV
+740 TDSKGRKAH
-748 NFKNTI
+748 FKNVI
-754 IIMTSNMGSQ
+754 LIMTSNAGAQYASQASVGFASTASAGSAMLKQ
-764 LIQQKFEAIARK
+764 VKHTFKPEFINRLNEIVVFNDMDEQMAKLILGKKLRELNAKLAAKSVSITLTDEAHQHLLKSGYSKEYGAREMDRVIQQQLKTMLM
-776 SADERERIIDETKGE
+776 REILFGK
-791 VLEMLKKTIRPEFL
+791 LKKGGE
-805 NRIDDII
+805 
-812 MFEPLTQPQIEQ
+812 
-824 IVRLQVNGIERLLKD
+824 
-839 QDVHIEVSDAAVKL
+839 A
-853 VAKAGFDPEFGARP
+853 
-867 VKRALQ
+867 
-873 RLLLNDLSKA
+873 
-883 LLAGT
+883 T
-888 VDKTRPIRVD
+888 VDLQNGTLTIKQ
-898 VDGDALRFSNA
+898 S
-909 D
+909 

>member
-55 EAFDIDDF
+55 EAFDLDDF

-148 TEIHFHEHSTGVE
+148 TEIHFHERSTGVE

-184 DLLFGDEDDYSSPSH
+184 DLLFSDEDDFSSPSH

-210 INEHLKDKNPLIG
+210 INEHLAEKNPLIG

-426 LPDKAIDLMDEAAA
+426 LPDKAIDIIDEAGAQA
-440 KLRMERDSQPEEL
+440 EMEGKKYKKIGKKQ
-453 DEITRRLRQLEIERE
+453 
-468 AIKREGDEAKLDALN
+468 
-483 KEIAELQERE
+483 IA
-493 KNFRAKWEGEK
+493 
-504 EVLAKIQQDKQQME
+504 EVLAK
-518 QLKFEA
+518 
-524 ERAEREGDYGRVAEI
+524 VA
-539 RYGKLQQLQ
+539 K
-548 HDIDAQQEQLRS
+548 IDALAIKQDDNKNLASLES
-560 RQGAEAMVKEE
+560 RMK
-571 VTPDDIAD
+571 D
-579 VVARWTGIP
+579 VIY
-588 VTRMLQSE
+588 
-596 REKLLHLEDELHRR
+596 
-610 VVGQD
+610 GQD
-615 EAIQAVADAVRRSRA
+615 RAIQTVVEAVQLSKA
-630 GLQDPKRPIGS
+630 GLTDENKPLASLLFVGP
-641 FIFLG
+641 
-646 TTGVG
+646 TGVG
-651 KTELAK
+651 KTEVAKMLAQELGVK
-657 ALADYLFN
+657 LVRF
-665 DENMM
+665 
-670 TRIDMSEY
+670 DMSEY
-678 QEKFSVSRLVGAPPG
+678 VEKHTVAKLIGAPAG
-693 YVGYEEGGQLTEAV
+693 YVGYDDGGLLTDAV
-707 RRKPYSV
+707 RKSPDC
-714 VLFDEIE
+714 VLLLDEIE
-721 KAHPDVFNI
+721 KAHSDIFNI
-730 LLQVLDDGRL
+730 LLQVMDYGVL
-740 TDNKGRTV
+740 TDSKGRKAH
-748 NFKNTI
+748 FKNVI
-754 IIMTSNMGSQ
+754 LIMTSNAGAQYASQASVGFASTATAGS
-764 LIQQKFEAIARK
+764 A
-776 SADERERIIDETKGE
+776 
-791 VLEMLKKTIRPEFL
+791 MLKQVKHTFKPEFINRL
-805 NRIDDII
+805 NEIVVFNDMDEQMAKLILGKKLRELNAKLAAKSVSIT
-812 MFEPLTQPQIEQ
+812 LTDEAHQH
-824 IVRLQVNGIERLLKD
+824 LLKSGYSK
-839 QDVHIEVSDAAVKL
+839 EY
-853 VAKAGFDPEFGARP
+853 GAREMDR
-867 VKRALQ
+867 VIQHQLKTMLMREILFGKLKKGGEA
-873 RLLLNDLSKA
+873 
-883 LLAGT
+883 T
-888 VDKTRPIRVD
+888 VDLQNGTLTIKQ
-898 VDGDALRFSNA
+898 S
-909 D
+909 

>member
-10 RDLNKAMKFASQK
+10 RDLNKAMKYASQK

-55 EAFDIDDF
+55 EAFDLDNF

-136 HANVEDFEIMTG
+136 HANVEDFEIMTA
-148 TEIHFHEHSTGVE
+148 TEIHFHERSTGVE

-184 DLLFGDEDDYSSPSH
+184 DLLFGDEDDFSSPSH

-210 INEHLKDKNPLIG
+210 INEHLAEKNPLIG
-223 REKELDRTIQV
+223 RERELDRTIQV

-407 AAAIEYA
+407 DAAIEYA

-426 LPDKAIDLMDEAAA
+426 LPDKAIDIIDEAGAQA
-440 KLRMERDSQPEEL
+440 EMEGKKYKKIGKKQ
-453 DEITRRLRQLEIERE
+453 
-468 AIKREGDEAKLDALN
+468 
-483 KEIAELQERE
+483 IA
-493 KNFRAKWEGEK
+493 
-504 EVLAKIQQDKQQME
+504 EVLAK
-518 QLKFEA
+518 
-524 ERAEREGDYGRVAEI
+524 VA
-539 RYGKLQQLQ
+539 K
-548 HDIDAQQEQLRS
+548 IDALAIKQDDNKNLASLES
-560 RQGAEAMVKEE
+560 RMKSV
-571 VTPDDIAD
+571 IY
-579 VVARWTGIP
+579 
-588 VTRMLQSE
+588 
-596 REKLLHLEDELHRR
+596 
-610 VVGQD
+610 GQD
-615 EAIQAVADAVRRSRA
+615 RAIQTVVEAVQLSKA
-630 GLQDPKRPIGS
+630 GLTDENKPLASLLFVGP
-641 FIFLG
+641 
-646 TTGVG
+646 TGVG
-651 KTELAK
+651 KTEVAKMLAQELGVK
-657 ALADYLFN
+657 LVRF
-665 DENMM
+665 
-670 TRIDMSEY
+670 DMSEY
-678 QEKFSVSRLVGAPPG
+678 VEKHTVAKLIGAPAG
-693 YVGYEEGGQLTEAV
+693 YVGYDDGGLLTDAV
-707 RRKPYSV
+707 RKSPDC
-714 VLFDEIE
+714 VLLLDEIE
-721 KAHPDVFNI
+721 KAHSDIFNI
-730 LLQVLDDGRL
+730 LLQVMDYGVL
-740 TDNKGRTV
+740 TDSKGRKAH
-748 NFKNTI
+748 FKNVI
-754 IIMTSNMGSQ
+754 LIMTSNAGAQYASQASVGFASTASAGSAMLKQ
-764 LIQQKFEAIARK
+764 VKHTFKPEFINRLNEIVVFNDMDEQMAKLILGKKLRELNAKLAAKSVSIALTDEAHQHLLKSGYSKEYGAREMDRVIQQQLKTMLM
-776 SADERERIIDETKGE
+776 REILFGK
-791 VLEMLKKTIRPEFL
+791 LKKGGE
-805 NRIDDII
+805 
-812 MFEPLTQPQIEQ
+812 
-824 IVRLQVNGIERLLKD
+824 
-839 QDVHIEVSDAAVKL
+839 A
-853 VAKAGFDPEFGARP
+853 
-867 VKRALQ
+867 
-873 RLLLNDLSKA
+873 
-883 LLAGT
+883 T
-888 VDKTRPIRVD
+888 VDLQNGTLTIKQ
-898 VDGDALRFSNA
+898 S
-909 D
+909 

>member
-55 EAFDIDDF
+55 EAFDLDNF

-92 QLQQVFTDAVRQAIM
+92 QLQQVFSDAVRQAIM

-136 HANVEDFEIMTG
+136 HANVEDFEIMTA
-148 TEIHFHEHSTGVE
+148 TEIHFHERSTGVE

-184 DLLFGDEDDYSSPSH
+184 DLLFGDEDDFSSPSH

-210 INEHLKDKNPLIG
+210 INEHLAEKNPLIG
-223 REKELDRTIQV
+223 RERELDRTIQV

-426 LPDKAIDLMDEAAA
+426 LPDKAIDIIDEAGAQA
-440 KLRMERDSQPEEL
+440 EMEGKKYKKIGKKQ
-453 DEITRRLRQLEIERE
+453 
-468 AIKREGDEAKLDALN
+468 
-483 KEIAELQERE
+483 IA
-493 KNFRAKWEGEK
+493 
-504 EVLAKIQQDKQQME
+504 EVLAK
-518 QLKFEA
+518 
-524 ERAEREGDYGRVAEI
+524 VA
-539 RYGKLQQLQ
+539 K
-548 HDIDAQQEQLRS
+548 IDALAIKQDDNKNLASLES
-560 RQGAEAMVKEE
+560 RMKSV
-571 VTPDDIAD
+571 IY
-579 VVARWTGIP
+579 
-588 VTRMLQSE
+588 
-596 REKLLHLEDELHRR
+596 
-610 VVGQD
+610 GQD
-615 EAIQAVADAVRRSRA
+615 RAIQTVVEAVQLSKA
-630 GLQDPKRPIGS
+630 GLTDENKPLASLLFVGP
-641 FIFLG
+641 
-646 TTGVG
+646 TGVG
-651 KTELAK
+651 KTEVAKMLAQELGVK
-657 ALADYLFN
+657 LVRF
-665 DENMM
+665 
-670 TRIDMSEY
+670 DMSEY
-678 QEKFSVSRLVGAPPG
+678 VEKHTVAKLIGAPAG
-693 YVGYEEGGQLTEAV
+693 YVGYDDGGLLTDAV
-707 RRKPYSV
+707 RKSPDC
-714 VLFDEIE
+714 VLLLDEIE
-721 KAHPDVFNI
+721 KAHSDIFNI
-730 LLQVLDDGRL
+730 LLQVMDYGVL
-740 TDNKGRTV
+740 TDSKGRKAH
-748 NFKNTI
+748 FKNVI
-754 IIMTSNMGSQ
+754 LIMTSNAGAQYASQASVGFASTATAGSAMLKQ
-764 LIQQKFEAIARK
+764 VKHTFKPEFINRLNEIVVFNDMDEHMAKLILGKKLRELNAKLAAKSVSITLTDEAHQHLLKSGYSKEYGAREMDRVIQQQLKTMLM
-776 SADERERIIDETKGE
+776 REILFGK
-791 VLEMLKKTIRPEFL
+791 LKKGGE
-805 NRIDDII
+805 
-812 MFEPLTQPQIEQ
+812 
-824 IVRLQVNGIERLLKD
+824 
-839 QDVHIEVSDAAVKL
+839 A
-853 VAKAGFDPEFGARP
+853 
-867 VKRALQ
+867 
-873 RLLLNDLSKA
+873 
-883 LLAGT
+883 T
-888 VDKTRPIRVD
+888 VDLQNGTLTIKQ
-898 VDGDALRFSNA
+898 S
-909 D
+909 

>member
-55 EAFDIDDF
+55 EAFDLDDF

-136 HANVEDFEIMTG
+136 HANVEDFEIMTA
-148 TEIHFHEHSTGVE
+148 TEIHFHERSTGVE

-184 DLLFGDEDDYSSPSH
+184 DLLFGDEDDFSSPSH

-210 INEHLKDKNPLIG
+210 INEHLAEKNPLIG

-426 LPDKAIDLMDEAAA
+426 LPDKAIDIIDEAGAQA
-440 KLRMERDSQPEEL
+440 EMEGKKYKKIGKKQ
-453 DEITRRLRQLEIERE
+453 
-468 AIKREGDEAKLDALN
+468 
-483 KEIAELQERE
+483 IA
-493 KNFRAKWEGEK
+493 
-504 EVLAKIQQDKQQME
+504 EVLAK
-518 QLKFEA
+518 
-524 ERAEREGDYGRVAEI
+524 VA
-539 RYGKLQQLQ
+539 K
-548 HDIDAQQEQLRS
+548 IDALAIKQDDNKNLASLES
-560 RQGAEAMVKEE
+560 RMK
-571 VTPDDIAD
+571 D
-579 VVARWTGIP
+579 VIY
-588 VTRMLQSE
+588 
-596 REKLLHLEDELHRR
+596 
-610 VVGQD
+610 GQD
-615 EAIQAVADAVRRSRA
+615 RAIQTVVEAVQLSKA
-630 GLQDPKRPIGS
+630 GLTDENKPLASLLFVGP
-641 FIFLG
+641 
-646 TTGVG
+646 TGVG
-651 KTELAK
+651 KTEVAKMLAQELGVK
-657 ALADYLFN
+657 LVRF
-665 DENMM
+665 
-670 TRIDMSEY
+670 DMSEY
-678 QEKFSVSRLVGAPPG
+678 VEKHTVAKLIGAPAG
-693 YVGYEEGGQLTEAV
+693 YVGYDDGGLLTDAV
-707 RRKPYSV
+707 RKSPDC
-714 VLFDEIE
+714 VLLLDEIE
-721 KAHPDVFNI
+721 KAHSDIFNI
-730 LLQVLDDGRL
+730 LLQVMDYGVL
-740 TDNKGRTV
+740 TDSKGRKAH
-748 NFKNTI
+748 FKNVI
-754 IIMTSNMGSQ
+754 LIMTSNAGAQYASQASVGFASTATAGSTMLKQ
-764 LIQQKFEAIARK
+764 VKHTFKPEFINRLNEIVVFNDMDEQMAKLILGKKLRELNAKLAAKSVSITLTDEAHQHLLKSGYSKEYGAREMDRVIQQQLKTMLM
-776 SADERERIIDETKGE
+776 REILFGK
-791 VLEMLKKTIRPEFL
+791 LKKGGE
-805 NRIDDII
+805 
-812 MFEPLTQPQIEQ
+812 
-824 IVRLQVNGIERLLKD
+824 
-839 QDVHIEVSDAAVKL
+839 A
-853 VAKAGFDPEFGARP
+853 
-867 VKRALQ
+867 
-873 RLLLNDLSKA
+873 
-883 LLAGT
+883 T
-888 VDKTRPIRVD
+888 VDLQNGTLTIKQ
-898 VDGDALRFSNA
+898 S
-909 D
+909 

>member
-55 EAFDIDDF
+55 EAFDLDDF

-136 HANVEDFEIMTG
+136 HANVEDFEIMTA
-148 TEIHFHEHSTGVE
+148 TEIHFHERSTGVE
-161 EDDDQYSNGEGDNPF
+161 EDYQYSNSEGDNPF

-184 DLLFGDEDDYSSPSH
+184 DLLFGDEDDFSSPSH

-210 INEHLKDKNPLIG
+210 INEHLAEKNPLIG
-223 REKELDRTIQV
+223 RERELDRTIQV

-382 SIDEAIHILKSLKP
+382 CIDEAIHILKSLKP

-407 AAAIEYA
+407 DAAIEYA

-426 LPDKAIDLMDEAAA
+426 LPDKAIDIIDEAGAQA
-440 KLRMERDSQPEEL
+440 EMEGKKYKKIGKKQ
-453 DEITRRLRQLEIERE
+453 
-468 AIKREGDEAKLDALN
+468 
-483 KEIAELQERE
+483 IA
-493 KNFRAKWEGEK
+493 
-504 EVLAKIQQDKQQME
+504 EVLAK
-518 QLKFEA
+518 
-524 ERAEREGDYGRVAEI
+524 VA
-539 RYGKLQQLQ
+539 K
-548 HDIDAQQEQLRS
+548 IDALAIKQDDNKNLASLES
-560 RQGAEAMVKEE
+560 RMK
-571 VTPDDIAD
+571 D
-579 VVARWTGIP
+579 VIY
-588 VTRMLQSE
+588 
-596 REKLLHLEDELHRR
+596 
-610 VVGQD
+610 GQD
-615 EAIQAVADAVRRSRA
+615 RAIQTVVEAVQLSKA
-630 GLQDPKRPIGS
+630 GLTDENKPLASLLFVGP
-641 FIFLG
+641 
-646 TTGVG
+646 TGVG
-651 KTELAK
+651 KTEVAKMLAQELGVK
-657 ALADYLFN
+657 LVRF
-665 DENMM
+665 
-670 TRIDMSEY
+670 DMSEY
-678 QEKFSVSRLVGAPPG
+678 VEKHTVAKLIGAPAG
-693 YVGYEEGGQLTEAV
+693 YVGYDDDGLLTDAV
-707 RRKPYSV
+707 RKSPDC
-714 VLFDEIE
+714 VLLLDEIE
-721 KAHPDVFNI
+721 KAHSDIFNI
-730 LLQVLDDGRL
+730 LLQVMDYGVL
-740 TDNKGRTV
+740 TDSKGRKAH
-748 NFKNTI
+748 FKNVI
-754 IIMTSNMGSQ
+754 LIMTSNAGAQYASQASVGFASTATAGSAMLKQ
-764 LIQQKFEAIARK
+764 VKHTFKPEFINRLNEIVVFNDMDEQMAKLILGKKLRELNAKLAAKSVSITLTDEAHQHLLKSGYSKEYGAREMDRVIQQQLKTMLM
-776 SADERERIIDETKGE
+776 REILFGK
-791 VLEMLKKTIRPEFL
+791 LKKGGE
-805 NRIDDII
+805 
-812 MFEPLTQPQIEQ
+812 
-824 IVRLQVNGIERLLKD
+824 
-839 QDVHIEVSDAAVKL
+839 A
-853 VAKAGFDPEFGARP
+853 
-867 VKRALQ
+867 
-873 RLLLNDLSKA
+873 
-883 LLAGT
+883 T
-888 VDKTRPIRVD
+888 VDLQNGTLTIKQ
-898 VDGDALRFSNA
+898 S
-909 D
+909 

>member
-10 RDLNKAMKFASQK
+10 RDLNKAMKYASQK

-55 EAFDIDDF
+55 EAFDLDDF

-148 TEIHFHEHSTGVE
+148 TEIHFHERSTGVE
-161 EDDDQYSNGEGDNPF
+161 EDDDQYSNGEGGDNPF

-184 DLLFGDEDDYSSPSH
+184 DLLFGDEDDFSSPSH

-210 INEHLKDKNPLIG
+210 INEHLAEKNPLIG
-223 REKELDRTIQV
+223 RERELDRTIQV

-242 PLHIGEPGVGKTAL
+242 PLHIGEPGVGKTAV

-271 RLKGCNIY
+271 RLKGCKIY

-382 SIDEAIHILKSLKP
+382 SIDEAIHILKSLKL

-426 LPDKAIDLMDEAAA
+426 LPDKAIDIIDEAGAQA
-440 KLRMERDSQPEEL
+440 EMEGKKYKK
-453 DEITRRLRQLEIERE
+453 IG
-468 AIKREGDEAKLDALN
+468 KKH
-483 KEIAELQERE
+483 IA
-493 KNFRAKWEGEK
+493 
-504 EVLAKIQQDKQQME
+504 EVLAK
-518 QLKFEA
+518 
-524 ERAEREGDYGRVAEI
+524 VA
-539 RYGKLQQLQ
+539 K
-548 HDIDAQQEQLRS
+548 IDALAIKQDDNKNLASLES
-560 RQGAEAMVKEE
+560 RMK
-571 VTPDDIAD
+571 D
-579 VVARWTGIP
+579 VIY
-588 VTRMLQSE
+588 
-596 REKLLHLEDELHRR
+596 
-610 VVGQD
+610 GQD
-615 EAIQAVADAVRRSRA
+615 RAIQTVVEAVQLSKA
-630 GLQDPKRPIGS
+630 GLTDENKPLASLLFVGP
-641 FIFLG
+641 
-646 TTGVG
+646 TGVG
-651 KTELAK
+651 KTEVAKMLAQELGVK
-657 ALADYLFN
+657 LVRF
-665 DENMM
+665 
-670 TRIDMSEY
+670 DMSEY
-678 QEKFSVSRLVGAPPG
+678 VEKHTVAKLIGAPAG
-693 YVGYEEGGQLTEAV
+693 YVGYDDGGLLTDAV
-707 RRKPYSV
+707 RKSPDC
-714 VLFDEIE
+714 VLLLDEIE
-721 KAHPDVFNI
+721 KAHSDIFNI
-730 LLQVLDDGRL
+730 LLQVMDYGVL
-740 TDNKGRTV
+740 TDSKGRKAH
-748 NFKNTI
+748 FKNVI
-754 IIMTSNMGSQ
+754 LIMTSNAGAQYASQASVGFASTATAGSAMLKQ
-764 LIQQKFEAIARK
+764 VKQTFKPEFINRLNEIVVFNDMDEQMAKLILGKKLRELNAKLAAKSVSITLTDEAHQHLLKSGYSKEYGAREMDRVIQQQLKTMLM
-776 SADERERIIDETKGE
+776 REILFGK
-791 VLEMLKKTIRPEFL
+791 LKKGGE
-805 NRIDDII
+805 
-812 MFEPLTQPQIEQ
+812 
-824 IVRLQVNGIERLLKD
+824 
-839 QDVHIEVSDAAVKL
+839 A
-853 VAKAGFDPEFGARP
+853 
-867 VKRALQ
+867 
-873 RLLLNDLSKA
+873 
-883 LLAGT
+883 T
-888 VDKTRPIRVD
+888 VDLQNGTLTIKQ
-898 VDGDALRFSNA
+898 S
-909 D
+909 

>member
-55 EAFDIDDF
+55 EAFDLDDF

-136 HANVEDFEIMTG
+136 HANVEDFEIMTA
-148 TEIHFHEHSTGVE
+148 TEIHFHERSTGVE
-161 EDDDQYSNGEGDNPF
+161 EDDDQYSNGEGDGNPF

-184 DLLFGDEDDYSSPSH
+184 DLPFGDEDDYSSPSR

-210 INEHLKDKNPLIG
+210 INEHLAEKNPLIG

-407 AAAIEYA
+407 DAAIEYA

-426 LPDKAIDLMDEAAA
+426 LPDKAIDIIDEAGAQA
-440 KLRMERDSQPEEL
+440 EMEGKKYKKIGKKQ
-453 DEITRRLRQLEIERE
+453 IT
-468 AIKREGDEAKLDALN
+468 
-483 KEIAELQERE
+483 
-493 KNFRAKWEGEK
+493 
-504 EVLAKIQQDKQQME
+504 EVLAK
-518 QLKFEA
+518 
-524 ERAEREGDYGRVAEI
+524 VA
-539 RYGKLQQLQ
+539 K
-548 HDIDAQQEQLRS
+548 IDALAIKQDDNKNLASLES
-560 RQGAEAMVKEE
+560 RMK
-571 VTPDDIAD
+571 D
-579 VVARWTGIP
+579 VIY
-588 VTRMLQSE
+588 
-596 REKLLHLEDELHRR
+596 
-610 VVGQD
+610 GQD
-615 EAIQAVADAVRRSRA
+615 RAIQTVVEAVQLSKA
-630 GLQDPKRPIGS
+630 GLTDENKPLASLLFVGP
-641 FIFLG
+641 
-646 TTGVG
+646 TGVG
-651 KTELAK
+651 KTEVAKMLAQELGVK
-657 ALADYLFN
+657 LVRF
-665 DENMM
+665 
-670 TRIDMSEY
+670 DMSEY
-678 QEKFSVSRLVGAPPG
+678 VEKHTVAKLIGAPAG
-693 YVGYEEGGQLTEAV
+693 YVGYDDGGLLTDAV
-707 RRKPYSV
+707 RKSPDC
-714 VLFDEIE
+714 VLLLDEIE
-721 KAHPDVFNI
+721 KAHSDIFNI
-730 LLQVLDDGRL
+730 LLQVMDYGVL
-740 TDNKGRTV
+740 TDSKGRKAH
-748 NFKNTI
+748 FKNVI
-754 IIMTSNMGSQ
+754 LIMTSNAGAQYASQASVGFASTATAGSAMLKQ
-764 LIQQKFEAIARK
+764 VKHTFKPEFINRLNEIVVFNDMDEQMAKLILGKKLRELNAKLAAKSVSITLTDEAHQHLLKSGYSKEYGAREMDRVIQQQLKTMLM
-776 SADERERIIDETKGE
+776 REILFGK
-791 VLEMLKKTIRPEFL
+791 LKKGGE
-805 NRIDDII
+805 
-812 MFEPLTQPQIEQ
+812 
-824 IVRLQVNGIERLLKD
+824 
-839 QDVHIEVSDAAVKL
+839 A
-853 VAKAGFDPEFGARP
+853 
-867 VKRALQ
+867 
-873 RLLLNDLSKA
+873 
-883 LLAGT
+883 T
-888 VDKTRPIRVD
+888 VDLQNGTLTIKQ
-898 VDGDALRFSNA
+898 S
-909 D
+909 

>member
-10 RDLNKAMKFASQK
+10 RDLNKAMKYASQK

-55 EAFDIDDF
+55 EAFDLDDF

-136 HANVEDFEIMTG
+136 HANVEDFEIMTA
-148 TEIHFHEHSTGVE
+148 TEIHFHERSTGVE

-184 DLLFGDEDDYSSPSH
+184 DLLFGDEDDFSSPSH

-210 INEHLKDKNPLIG
+210 INEHLAEKNPLIG

-426 LPDKAIDLMDEAAA
+426 LPDKAIDIIDEAGAQA
-440 KLRMERDSQPEEL
+440 EMEGKKYKKIGKKQ
-453 DEITRRLRQLEIERE
+453 
-468 AIKREGDEAKLDALN
+468 
-483 KEIAELQERE
+483 IA
-493 KNFRAKWEGEK
+493 
-504 EVLAKIQQDKQQME
+504 EVLAK
-518 QLKFEA
+518 
-524 ERAEREGDYGRVAEI
+524 VA
-539 RYGKLQQLQ
+539 K
-548 HDIDAQQEQLRS
+548 IDALAIKQDDNKNLASLES
-560 RQGAEAMVKEE
+560 RMK
-571 VTPDDIAD
+571 D
-579 VVARWTGIP
+579 VIY
-588 VTRMLQSE
+588 
-596 REKLLHLEDELHRR
+596 
-610 VVGQD
+610 GQD
-615 EAIQAVADAVRRSRA
+615 RAIQTVVEAVQLSKA
-630 GLQDPKRPIGS
+630 GLTDENKPLASLLFVGP
-641 FIFLG
+641 
-646 TTGVG
+646 TGVG
-651 KTELAK
+651 KTEVAKMLAQELGVK
-657 ALADYLFN
+657 LVRF
-665 DENMM
+665 
-670 TRIDMSEY
+670 DMSEY
-678 QEKFSVSRLVGAPPG
+678 VEKHTVAKLIGAPAG
-693 YVGYEEGGQLTEAV
+693 YVGYDDGGLLTDAV
-707 RRKPYSV
+707 RKSPDC
-714 VLFDEIE
+714 VLLLDEIE
-721 KAHPDVFNI
+721 KAHSDIFNI
-730 LLQVLDDGRL
+730 LLQVMDYGVL
-740 TDNKGRTV
+740 TDSKGRKAH
-748 NFKNTI
+748 FKNVI
-754 IIMTSNMGSQ
+754 LIMTSNAGAQYASQASVGFASTATAGSAMLKQ
-764 LIQQKFEAIARK
+764 VKHTFKPEFINRLNEIVVFNDMDEQMAKLILGKKLRELNAKLAAKSVSITLTDEAHQHLLKSGYSKEYGAREMDRVIQQRLKTMLM
-776 SADERERIIDETKGE
+776 REILFGK
-791 VLEMLKKTIRPEFL
+791 LKKGGE
-805 NRIDDII
+805 
-812 MFEPLTQPQIEQ
+812 
-824 IVRLQVNGIERLLKD
+824 
-839 QDVHIEVSDAAVKL
+839 A
-853 VAKAGFDPEFGARP
+853 
-867 VKRALQ
+867 
-873 RLLLNDLSKA
+873 
-883 LLAGT
+883 T
-888 VDKTRPIRVD
+888 VDLQNGTLTIKQ
-898 VDGDALRFSNA
+898 S
-909 D
+909 

>member
-10 RDLNKAMKFASQK
+10 RDLNKAMKYASQK

-55 EAFDIDDF
+55 EAFDLDNF

-148 TEIHFHEHSTGVE
+148 TEIHFHERSTGVE

-184 DLLFGDEDDYSSPSH
+184 DLLFGDEDDFSSPSH

-210 INEHLKDKNPLIG
+210 INEHLAEKNPLIG

-407 AAAIEYA
+407 DAAIEYA

-426 LPDKAIDLMDEAAA
+426 LPDKAIDIIDEAGAQA
-440 KLRMERDSQPEEL
+440 EMEGKKYKKIGKKQ
-453 DEITRRLRQLEIERE
+453 
-468 AIKREGDEAKLDALN
+468 
-483 KEIAELQERE
+483 IA
-493 KNFRAKWEGEK
+493 
-504 EVLAKIQQDKQQME
+504 EVLAK
-518 QLKFEA
+518 
-524 ERAEREGDYGRVAEI
+524 VA
-539 RYGKLQQLQ
+539 K
-548 HDIDAQQEQLRS
+548 IDALAIKQDDNKNLASLES
-560 RQGAEAMVKEE
+560 RMK
-571 VTPDDIAD
+571 D
-579 VVARWTGIP
+579 VIY
-588 VTRMLQSE
+588 
-596 REKLLHLEDELHRR
+596 
-610 VVGQD
+610 GQD
-615 EAIQAVADAVRRSRA
+615 RAIQTVVEAVQLSKA
-630 GLQDPKRPIGS
+630 GLTDENKPLASLLFVGP
-641 FIFLG
+641 
-646 TTGVG
+646 TGVG
-651 KTELAK
+651 KTEVAKMLAQELGVK
-657 ALADYLFN
+657 LVRF
-665 DENMM
+665 
-670 TRIDMSEY
+670 DMSEY
-678 QEKFSVSRLVGAPPG
+678 VEKHTVAKLIGAPAG
-693 YVGYEEGGQLTEAV
+693 YVGYDDGGLLTDAV
-707 RRKPYSV
+707 RKSPDC
-714 VLFDEIE
+714 VLLLDEIE
-721 KAHPDVFNI
+721 KAHSDIFNI
-730 LLQVLDDGRL
+730 LLQVMDYGVL
-740 TDNKGRTV
+740 TDSKGRKAH
-748 NFKNTI
+748 FKNVI
-754 IIMTSNMGSQ
+754 LIMTSNAGAQYASQASVGFASTASAGSAMLKQ
-764 LIQQKFEAIARK
+764 VKHTFKPEFINRLNEIVVFNDMDEQMAKLILGKKLRELNAKLAAKSVSITLTDEAHQHLLKSGYSKEYGAREMDRVIQQQLKTMLM
-776 SADERERIIDETKGE
+776 REILFGK
-791 VLEMLKKTIRPEFL
+791 LKKGGE
-805 NRIDDII
+805 
-812 MFEPLTQPQIEQ
+812 
-824 IVRLQVNGIERLLKD
+824 
-839 QDVHIEVSDAAVKL
+839 A
-853 VAKAGFDPEFGARP
+853 
-867 VKRALQ
+867 
-873 RLLLNDLSKA
+873 
-883 LLAGT
+883 T
-888 VDKTRPIRVD
+888 VDLQNGTLTIKQ
-898 VDGDALRFSNA
+898 S
-909 D
+909 

>member
-55 EAFDIDDF
+55 EAFDLDEF

-136 HANVEDFEIMTG
+136 HANVEDFEIMTA
-148 TEIHFHEHSTGVE
+148 TEIHFHERSTGVE
-161 EDDDQYSNGEGDNPF
+161 EEYDQYSNGEGDGNPF

-184 DLLFGDEDDYSSPSH
+184 DLPFGDEDDFSSPSH

-210 INEHLKDKNPLIG
+210 INEHLAEKNPLIG
-223 REKELDRTIQV
+223 RERELDRTIQV

-271 RLKGCNIY
+271 RLKGCKIY

-426 LPDKAIDLMDEAAA
+426 LPDKAIDIIDEAGAQA
-440 KLRMERDSQPEEL
+440 EMEGKKYKKIGKKQ
-453 DEITRRLRQLEIERE
+453 
-468 AIKREGDEAKLDALN
+468 
-483 KEIAELQERE
+483 IA
-493 KNFRAKWEGEK
+493 
-504 EVLAKIQQDKQQME
+504 EVLAK
-518 QLKFEA
+518 
-524 ERAEREGDYGRVAEI
+524 VA
-539 RYGKLQQLQ
+539 K
-548 HDIDAQQEQLRS
+548 IDALAIKQDDNKNLASLES
-560 RQGAEAMVKEE
+560 RMK
-571 VTPDDIAD
+571 D
-579 VVARWTGIP
+579 VIY
-588 VTRMLQSE
+588 
-596 REKLLHLEDELHRR
+596 
-610 VVGQD
+610 GQD
-615 EAIQAVADAVRRSRA
+615 RAIQTVVEAVQLSKA
-630 GLQDPKRPIGS
+630 GLTDENKPLASLLFVGP
-641 FIFLG
+641 
-646 TTGVG
+646 TGVG
-651 KTELAK
+651 KTEVAKMLAQELGVK
-657 ALADYLFN
+657 LVRF
-665 DENMM
+665 
-670 TRIDMSEY
+670 DMSEY
-678 QEKFSVSRLVGAPPG
+678 VEKHTVAKLIGAPAG
-693 YVGYEEGGQLTEAV
+693 YVGYDDGGLLTDAV
-707 RRKPYSV
+707 RKSPDC
-714 VLFDEIE
+714 VLLLDEIE
-721 KAHPDVFNI
+721 KAHADIFNI
-730 LLQVLDDGRL
+730 LLQVMDYGVL
-740 TDNKGRTV
+740 TDSKGRKAH
-748 NFKNTI
+748 FKNVI
-754 IIMTSNMGSQ
+754 LIMTSNAGAQYASQASVGFASTATAGSAMLKQ
-764 LIQQKFEAIARK
+764 VKHTFKPEFINRLNEIVVFNDMDEQMAKLILGKKLRELNAKLAAKSVSITLTDEAHQHLLKSGYSKEYGAREMDRVIQQQLKTMLM
-776 SADERERIIDETKGE
+776 REILFGK
-791 VLEMLKKTIRPEFL
+791 LKKGGE
-805 NRIDDII
+805 
-812 MFEPLTQPQIEQ
+812 
-824 IVRLQVNGIERLLKD
+824 
-839 QDVHIEVSDAAVKL
+839 A
-853 VAKAGFDPEFGARP
+853 
-867 VKRALQ
+867 
-873 RLLLNDLSKA
+873 
-883 LLAGT
+883 T
-888 VDKTRPIRVD
+888 VDLQNGTLTIKQ
-898 VDGDALRFSNA
+898 S
-909 D
+909 

>member
-55 EAFDIDDF
+55 EAFDLDNF

-136 HANVEDFEIMTG
+136 HANVEDFEIMTA
-148 TEIHFHEHSTGVE
+148 TEIHFHERSTGVE

-210 INEHLKDKNPLIG
+210 INEHLAEKNPLIG
-223 REKELDRTIQV
+223 RERELDRTIQV

-426 LPDKAIDLMDEAAA
+426 LPDKAIDIIDEAGAQA
-440 KLRMERDSQPEEL
+440 EMEGKKYKKIGKKQ
-453 DEITRRLRQLEIERE
+453 
-468 AIKREGDEAKLDALN
+468 
-483 KEIAELQERE
+483 IA
-493 KNFRAKWEGEK
+493 
-504 EVLAKIQQDKQQME
+504 EVLAK
-518 QLKFEA
+518 
-524 ERAEREGDYGRVAEI
+524 VA
-539 RYGKLQQLQ
+539 K
-548 HDIDAQQEQLRS
+548 IDALAIKQDDNKNLASLES
-560 RQGAEAMVKEE
+560 RMK
-571 VTPDDIAD
+571 D
-579 VVARWTGIP
+579 VIY
-588 VTRMLQSE
+588 
-596 REKLLHLEDELHRR
+596 
-610 VVGQD
+610 GQD
-615 EAIQAVADAVRRSRA
+615 RAIQTVVEAVQLSKA
-630 GLQDPKRPIGS
+630 GLTDENKPLASLLFVGP
-641 FIFLG
+641 
-646 TTGVG
+646 TGVG
-651 KTELAK
+651 KTEVAKMLAQELGVK
-657 ALADYLFN
+657 LVRF
-665 DENMM
+665 
-670 TRIDMSEY
+670 DMSEY
-678 QEKFSVSRLVGAPPG
+678 VEKHTVAKLIGAPAG
-693 YVGYEEGGQLTEAV
+693 YVGYDDGGLLTDAV
-707 RRKPYSV
+707 RKSPDC
-714 VLFDEIE
+714 VLLLDEIE
-721 KAHPDVFNI
+721 KAHSDIFNI
-730 LLQVLDDGRL
+730 LLQVMDYGVL
-740 TDNKGRTV
+740 TDSKGRKAH
-748 NFKNTI
+748 FKNVI
-754 IIMTSNMGSQ
+754 LIMTSNAGAQYASQASMGFASTATAGSAMLKQ
-764 LIQQKFEAIARK
+764 VKHTFKPEFINRLNEIVVFNDMDEQMAKLILGKKLRELNAKLAAKSVSIALTDEAHQHLLKSGYSKEYGAREMDRVIQQQLKTMLM
-776 SADERERIIDETKGE
+776 REILFGK
-791 VLEMLKKTIRPEFL
+791 LKKGGE
-805 NRIDDII
+805 
-812 MFEPLTQPQIEQ
+812 
-824 IVRLQVNGIERLLKD
+824 
-839 QDVHIEVSDAAVKL
+839 A
-853 VAKAGFDPEFGARP
+853 
-867 VKRALQ
+867 
-873 RLLLNDLSKA
+873 
-883 LLAGT
+883 T
-888 VDKTRPIRVD
+888 VDLQNGTLTIKQ
-898 VDGDALRFSNA
+898 S
-909 D
+909 

>member
-10 RDLNKAMKFASQK
+10 RDLNKAMKYASQK

-29 DFITPEHLLYGMMTL
+29 DYITPEHLLYGMMTL

-136 HANVEDFEIMTG
+136 HANVEDFEIMTA
-148 TEIHFHEHSTGVE
+148 TEIHFHERSTGVE
-161 EDDDQYSNGEGDNPF
+161 EDDQYSNGEGDNPF

-210 INEHLKDKNPLIG
+210 INEHLAEKNPLIG
-223 REKELDRTIQV
+223 RERELDRTIQV

-407 AAAIEYA
+407 DAAIEYA

-426 LPDKAIDLMDEAAA
+426 LPDKAIDIIDEAGAQA
-440 KLRMERDSQPEEL
+440 EMEGKKYKKIGKKQ
-453 DEITRRLRQLEIERE
+453 
-468 AIKREGDEAKLDALN
+468 
-483 KEIAELQERE
+483 IA
-493 KNFRAKWEGEK
+493 
-504 EVLAKIQQDKQQME
+504 EVLAK
-518 QLKFEA
+518 
-524 ERAEREGDYGRVAEI
+524 VA
-539 RYGKLQQLQ
+539 K
-548 HDIDAQQEQLRS
+548 IDALAIKQDDNKNLASLES
-560 RQGAEAMVKEE
+560 RMK
-571 VTPDDIAD
+571 D
-579 VVARWTGIP
+579 VIY
-588 VTRMLQSE
+588 
-596 REKLLHLEDELHRR
+596 
-610 VVGQD
+610 GQD
-615 EAIQAVADAVRRSRA
+615 RAIQTVVEAVQLSKA
-630 GLQDPKRPIGS
+630 GLTDENKPLASLLFVGP
-641 FIFLG
+641 
-646 TTGVG
+646 TGVG
-651 KTELAK
+651 KTEVAKMLAQELGVK
-657 ALADYLFN
+657 LVRF
-665 DENMM
+665 
-670 TRIDMSEY
+670 DMSEY
-678 QEKFSVSRLVGAPPG
+678 VEKHTVAKLIGAPAG
-693 YVGYEEGGQLTEAV
+693 YVGYDDGGLLTDAV
-707 RRKPYSV
+707 RKSPDC
-714 VLFDEIE
+714 VLLLDEIE
-721 KAHPDVFNI
+721 KAHSDIFNI
-730 LLQVLDDGRL
+730 LLQVMDYGVL
-740 TDNKGRTV
+740 TDSKGRKAH
-748 NFKNTI
+748 FKNVI
-754 IIMTSNMGSQ
+754 LIMTSNAGAQYASQASMGFASTASAGSAMLKQ
-764 LIQQKFEAIARK
+764 VKHTFKPEFINRLNEIVVFNDMDEQMAKLILGKKLRELNAKLAAKSVSITLTDEAHQHLLKSGYSKEYGAREMDRVIQQQLKTMLMREILFGKQKKGGEATV
-776 SADERERIIDETKGE
+776 D
-791 VLEMLKKTIRPEFL
+791 
-805 NRIDDII
+805 
-812 MFEPLTQPQIEQ
+812 
-824 IVRLQVNGIERLLKD
+824 LQNGILTIK
-839 QDVHIEVSDAAVKL
+839 QS
-853 VAKAGFDPEFGARP
+853 
-867 VKRALQ
+867 
-873 RLLLNDLSKA
+873 
-883 LLAGT
+883 
-888 VDKTRPIRVD
+888 
-898 VDGDALRFSNA
+898 
-909 D
+909 

>member
-10 RDLNKAMKFASQK
+10 RDLNKAMKYASQK

-55 EAFDIDDF
+55 EAFDLDDF

-116 MAINAILCLENSWAA
+116 MVINAILCLENSWAA

-136 HANVEDFEIMTG
+136 HANVEDFEIMTA
-148 TEIHFHEHSTGVE
+148 TEIHFHERSTGVE
-161 EDDDQYSNGEGDNPF
+161 EDDQYSNGVGDNPF

-184 DLLFGDEDDYSSPSH
+184 DLPFGDEDDFSSPSH
-199 KNDKWKKYVTC
+199 QNDKWKKYVTC
-210 INEHLKDKNPLIG
+210 INEHLAEKNPLIG
-223 REKELDRTIQV
+223 RERELDRTIQV

-407 AAAIEYA
+407 DAAIEYA

-426 LPDKAIDLMDEAAA
+426 LPDKAIDIIDEAGAQA
-440 KLRMERDSQPEEL
+440 EMEGKKYKKIGKKQ
-453 DEITRRLRQLEIERE
+453 
-468 AIKREGDEAKLDALN
+468 
-483 KEIAELQERE
+483 IA
-493 KNFRAKWEGEK
+493 
-504 EVLAKIQQDKQQME
+504 EVLAK
-518 QLKFEA
+518 
-524 ERAEREGDYGRVAEI
+524 VA
-539 RYGKLQQLQ
+539 K
-548 HDIDAQQEQLRS
+548 IDALAIKQDDNKNLASLES
-560 RQGAEAMVKEE
+560 RMK
-571 VTPDDIAD
+571 D
-579 VVARWTGIP
+579 VIY
-588 VTRMLQSE
+588 
-596 REKLLHLEDELHRR
+596 
-610 VVGQD
+610 GQD
-615 EAIQAVADAVRRSRA
+615 RAIQTVVEAVQLSKA
-630 GLQDPKRPIGS
+630 GLTDENKPLASLLFVGP
-641 FIFLG
+641 
-646 TTGVG
+646 TGVG
-651 KTELAK
+651 KTEVAKMLAQELGVK
-657 ALADYLFN
+657 LVRF
-665 DENMM
+665 
-670 TRIDMSEY
+670 DMSEY
-678 QEKFSVSRLVGAPPG
+678 VEKHTVAKLIGAPAG
-693 YVGYEEGGQLTEAV
+693 YVGYDDGGLLTDAV
-707 RRKPYSV
+707 RKSPDC
-714 VLFDEIE
+714 VLLLDEIE
-721 KAHPDVFNI
+721 KAHSDIFNI
-730 LLQVLDDGRL
+730 LLQVMDYGVL
-740 TDNKGRTV
+740 TDSKGRKAH
-748 NFKNTI
+748 FKNVI
-754 IIMTSNMGSQ
+754 LIMTSNAGAQYASQASVGFASTATAGS
-764 LIQQKFEAIARK
+764 A
-776 SADERERIIDETKGE
+776 
-791 VLEMLKKTIRPEFL
+791 MLKQVKHTFKPEFINRL
-805 NRIDDII
+805 NEIVVFNDMDEQMAKLILGKKLRELNAKLAAKSVSIT
-812 MFEPLTQPQIEQ
+812 LTDEAHQH
-824 IVRLQVNGIERLLKD
+824 LLKSGYSK
-839 QDVHIEVSDAAVKL
+839 EY
-853 VAKAGFDPEFGARP
+853 GAREMDR
-867 VKRALQ
+867 VLQ
-873 RLLLNDLSKA
+873 QQLKTMLMREILFGKLKKGGEA
-883 LLAGT
+883 T
-888 VDKTRPIRVD
+888 VDLQNGTLTIKQ
-898 VDGDALRFSNA
+898 S
-909 D
+909 

>member
-55 EAFDIDDF
+55 EAFDLDDF

-136 HANVEDFEIMTG
+136 HANVEDFEIMTA
-148 TEIHFHEHSTGVE
+148 TEIHFHERSTGVE

-184 DLLFGDEDDYSSPSH
+184 DLLFGDEDDFSSPSH

-210 INEHLKDKNPLIG
+210 INEHLAEKNPLIG
-223 REKELDRTIQV
+223 RERELDRTIQV

-426 LPDKAIDLMDEAAA
+426 LPDKAIDIIDEAGAQA
-440 KLRMERDSQPEEL
+440 EMEGKKYKKIGKKQ
-453 DEITRRLRQLEIERE
+453 
-468 AIKREGDEAKLDALN
+468 
-483 KEIAELQERE
+483 IA
-493 KNFRAKWEGEK
+493 
-504 EVLAKIQQDKQQME
+504 EVLAK
-518 QLKFEA
+518 
-524 ERAEREGDYGRVAEI
+524 VA
-539 RYGKLQQLQ
+539 K
-548 HDIDAQQEQLRS
+548 IDALAIKQDDNKNLASLES
-560 RQGAEAMVKEE
+560 RMK
-571 VTPDDIAD
+571 D
-579 VVARWTGIP
+579 VIY
-588 VTRMLQSE
+588 
-596 REKLLHLEDELHRR
+596 
-610 VVGQD
+610 GQD
-615 EAIQAVADAVRRSRA
+615 RAIQTVVEAVQLSKA
-630 GLQDPKRPIGS
+630 GLTDENKPLASLLFVGP
-641 FIFLG
+641 
-646 TTGVG
+646 TGVG
-651 KTELAK
+651 KTEVAKMLAQELGVK
-657 ALADYLFN
+657 LVRF
-665 DENMM
+665 
-670 TRIDMSEY
+670 DMSEY
-678 QEKFSVSRLVGAPPG
+678 VEKHTVAKLIGAPAG
-693 YVGYEEGGQLTEAV
+693 YVGYDDGGLLTDAV
-707 RRKPYSV
+707 RKSPDC
-714 VLFDEIE
+714 VLLLDEIE
-721 KAHPDVFNI
+721 KAHSDIFNI
-730 LLQVLDDGRL
+730 LLQVMDYGVL
-740 TDNKGRTV
+740 TDSKGHKAH
-748 NFKNTI
+748 FKNVI
-754 IIMTSNMGSQ
+754 LIMTSNAGAQYASQASMGFASTATAGSAMLKQ
-764 LIQQKFEAIARK
+764 VKHTFKPEFINRLNEIVVFNDMDEQMAKLILGKKLRELNAKLAAKSVSITLTDEAHQHLLKSGYSKEYGAREMDRVIQQQLKTMLM
-776 SADERERIIDETKGE
+776 REILFGK
-791 VLEMLKKTIRPEFL
+791 LKKGGE
-805 NRIDDII
+805 
-812 MFEPLTQPQIEQ
+812 
-824 IVRLQVNGIERLLKD
+824 
-839 QDVHIEVSDAAVKL
+839 A
-853 VAKAGFDPEFGARP
+853 
-867 VKRALQ
+867 
-873 RLLLNDLSKA
+873 
-883 LLAGT
+883 T
-888 VDKTRPIRVD
+888 VDLQNGTLTIKQ
-898 VDGDALRFSNA
+898 S
-909 D
+909 

>member
-55 EAFDIDDF
+55 EAFDLDDF

-184 DLLFGDEDDYSSPSH
+184 DLLFGDEDDFSSPSH

-210 INEHLKDKNPLIG
+210 INEHLAEKNPLIG
-223 REKELDRTIQV
+223 RERELDRTIQV

-271 RLKGCNIY
+271 RLKGCKIY

-407 AAAIEYA
+407 DAAIEYA

-426 LPDKAIDLMDEAAA
+426 LPDKAIDIIDEAGAQA
-440 KLRMERDSQPEEL
+440 EMEGKKYKKIGKKQ
-453 DEITRRLRQLEIERE
+453 
-468 AIKREGDEAKLDALN
+468 
-483 KEIAELQERE
+483 IA
-493 KNFRAKWEGEK
+493 
-504 EVLAKIQQDKQQME
+504 EVLAK
-518 QLKFEA
+518 
-524 ERAEREGDYGRVAEI
+524 VA
-539 RYGKLQQLQ
+539 K
-548 HDIDAQQEQLRS
+548 IDALAIKQDDNKNLASLES
-560 RQGAEAMVKEE
+560 RMK
-571 VTPDDIAD
+571 D
-579 VVARWTGIP
+579 VIY
-588 VTRMLQSE
+588 
-596 REKLLHLEDELHRR
+596 
-610 VVGQD
+610 GQNR
-615 EAIQAVADAVRRSRA
+615 AIQTVVEAVQLSKA
-630 GLQDPKRPIGS
+630 GLTDENKPLASLLFVGP
-641 FIFLG
+641 
-646 TTGVG
+646 TGVG
-651 KTELAK
+651 KTEVAKTLAQELGVK
-657 ALADYLFN
+657 LVRF
-665 DENMM
+665 
-670 TRIDMSEY
+670 DMSEY
-678 QEKFSVSRLVGAPPG
+678 VEKHTVAKLIGAPAG
-693 YVGYEEGGQLTEAV
+693 YVGYDDGGLLTDAV
-707 RRKPYSV
+707 RKSPDC
-714 VLFDEIE
+714 VLLLDEIE
-721 KAHPDVFNI
+721 KAHSDIFNI
-730 LLQVLDDGRL
+730 LLQVMDYGVL
-740 TDNKGRTV
+740 TDSKGRKAH
-748 NFKNTI
+748 FKNVI
-754 IIMTSNMGSQ
+754 LIMTSNAGAQYASQASVGFASTATAGSAMLKQ
-764 LIQQKFEAIARK
+764 VKHTFKPEFINRLNEIVVFNDMDEQMAKLILGKKLRELNAKLAAKSVSITLTDEAHQHLLKSGYSKEYGAREMDRVIQQQLKTMLM
-776 SADERERIIDETKGE
+776 REILFGK
-791 VLEMLKKTIRPEFL
+791 LKKGGEATV
-805 NRIDDII
+805 D
-812 MFEPLTQPQIEQ
+812 
-824 IVRLQVNGIERLLKD
+824 LQNGILTIK
-839 QDVHIEVSDAAVKL
+839 QS
-853 VAKAGFDPEFGARP
+853 
-867 VKRALQ
+867 
-873 RLLLNDLSKA
+873 
-883 LLAGT
+883 
-888 VDKTRPIRVD
+888 
-898 VDGDALRFSNA
+898 
-909 D
+909 

>member
-10 RDLNKAMKFASQK
+10 RDLNKAMKYASQK

-55 EAFDIDDF
+55 EAFDLDDF

-136 HANVEDFEIMTG
+136 HANVEDFEIMTE
-148 TEIHFHEHSTGVE
+148 TEIHFHERSTGVE
-161 EDDDQYSNGEGDNPF
+161 EDDDQYSNGEGDGNPF

-184 DLLFGDEDDYSSPSH
+184 DLPFGDEDDFSSPSH

-210 INEHLKDKNPLIG
+210 INEHLAEKNPLIG

-279 QLDMGTLLAGTRF
+279 QLDMGTLLAGTRY

-407 AAAIEYA
+407 TAAIEYA

-426 LPDKAIDLMDEAAA
+426 LPDKAIDIIDEAGAQA
-440 KLRMERDSQPEEL
+440 EMEEKKYKKIGKKQ
-453 DEITRRLRQLEIERE
+453 
-468 AIKREGDEAKLDALN
+468 
-483 KEIAELQERE
+483 IA
-493 KNFRAKWEGEK
+493 
-504 EVLAKIQQDKQQME
+504 EVLAK
-518 QLKFEA
+518 
-524 ERAEREGDYGRVAEI
+524 VA
-539 RYGKLQQLQ
+539 K
-548 HDIDAQQEQLRS
+548 IDALAIKQDDNKNLASLES
-560 RQGAEAMVKEE
+560 RMK
-571 VTPDDIAD
+571 D
-579 VVARWTGIP
+579 VIY
-588 VTRMLQSE
+588 
-596 REKLLHLEDELHRR
+596 
-610 VVGQD
+610 GQD
-615 EAIQAVADAVRRSRA
+615 RAIQTVVEAVQLSKA
-630 GLQDPKRPIGS
+630 GLTDENKPLASLLFVGP
-641 FIFLG
+641 
-646 TTGVG
+646 TGVG
-651 KTELAK
+651 KTEVAKMLAQELGVK
-657 ALADYLFN
+657 LVRF
-665 DENMM
+665 
-670 TRIDMSEY
+670 DMSEY
-678 QEKFSVSRLVGAPPG
+678 VEKHTVAKLIGAPAG
-693 YVGYEEGGQLTEAV
+693 YVGYDDGGLLTDAV
-707 RRKPYSV
+707 RKSPDC
-714 VLFDEIE
+714 VLLLDEIE
-721 KAHPDVFNI
+721 KAHSDIFNI
-730 LLQVLDDGRL
+730 LLQVMDYGVL
-740 TDNKGRTV
+740 TDSKGRKAH
-748 NFKNTI
+748 FKNVI
-754 IIMTSNMGSQ
+754 LIMTSNAGAQYASQASVGFASTATAGSAMLKQ
-764 LIQQKFEAIARK
+764 VKHTFKPEFINRLNEIVVFNDMDEQMAKLILGKKLRELNAKLAAKSVSITLTDKAHQHLLKSGYSKEYGAREMDRVIQQQLKTMLM
-776 SADERERIIDETKGE
+776 REILFGK
-791 VLEMLKKTIRPEFL
+791 LKKGGE
-805 NRIDDII
+805 
-812 MFEPLTQPQIEQ
+812 
-824 IVRLQVNGIERLLKD
+824 
-839 QDVHIEVSDAAVKL
+839 A
-853 VAKAGFDPEFGARP
+853 
-867 VKRALQ
+867 
-873 RLLLNDLSKA
+873 
-883 LLAGT
+883 T
-888 VDKTRPIRVD
+888 VDLQNGTLTIKQ
-898 VDGDALRFSNA
+898 S
-909 D
+909 

>member
-55 EAFDIDDF
+55 EAFDLDDF

-184 DLLFGDEDDYSSPSH
+184 DLLFGDEDDFSSPSH

-210 INEHLKDKNPLIG
+210 INEHLAEKNPLIG
-223 REKELDRTIQV
+223 RERELDRTIQV

-271 RLKGCNIY
+271 RLKGCKIY

-426 LPDKAIDLMDEAAA
+426 LPDKAIDIIDEAGAQA
-440 KLRMERDSQPEEL
+440 EMEGKKYKKIGKKQ
-453 DEITRRLRQLEIERE
+453 
-468 AIKREGDEAKLDALN
+468 
-483 KEIAELQERE
+483 IA
-493 KNFRAKWEGEK
+493 
-504 EVLAKIQQDKQQME
+504 EVLAK
-518 QLKFEA
+518 
-524 ERAEREGDYGRVAEI
+524 VA
-539 RYGKLQQLQ
+539 K
-548 HDIDAQQEQLRS
+548 IDALAIKQDDNKNLASLES
-560 RQGAEAMVKEE
+560 RMK
-571 VTPDDIAD
+571 D
-579 VVARWTGIP
+579 VIY
-588 VTRMLQSE
+588 
-596 REKLLHLEDELHRR
+596 
-610 VVGQD
+610 GQD
-615 EAIQAVADAVRRSRA
+615 RAIQTVVEAVQLSKA
-630 GLQDPKRPIGS
+630 GLTDENKPLASLLFVGP
-641 FIFLG
+641 
-646 TTGVG
+646 TGVG
-651 KTELAK
+651 KTEVAKMLAQELGVK
-657 ALADYLFN
+657 LVRF
-665 DENMM
+665 
-670 TRIDMSEY
+670 DMSEY
-678 QEKFSVSRLVGAPPG
+678 VEKHTVAKLIGAPAG
-693 YVGYEEGGQLTEAV
+693 YVGYDDGGLLTDAV
-707 RRKPYSV
+707 RKSPDC
-714 VLFDEIE
+714 VLLLDEIE
-721 KAHPDVFNI
+721 KAHSDIFNI
-730 LLQVLDDGRL
+730 LLQVMDYGVL
-740 TDNKGRTV
+740 TDSKGRKAH
-748 NFKNTI
+748 FKNVI
-754 IIMTSNMGSQ
+754 LIMTSNAGAQYASQASVGFASTATAGSAMLKQ
-764 LIQQKFEAIARK
+764 VKHTFKPEFINRLNEIVVFNDMDEQMAKLILGKKLRELNAKLAAKSVSITLTDEAHQHLLKNGYSKEYGAREMDRVIQQQLKTMLM
-776 SADERERIIDETKGE
+776 REILFGK
-791 VLEMLKKTIRPEFL
+791 LKKGGE
-805 NRIDDII
+805 
-812 MFEPLTQPQIEQ
+812 
-824 IVRLQVNGIERLLKD
+824 
-839 QDVHIEVSDAAVKL
+839 A
-853 VAKAGFDPEFGARP
+853 
-867 VKRALQ
+867 
-873 RLLLNDLSKA
+873 
-883 LLAGT
+883 T
-888 VDKTRPIRVD
+888 VDLQNGTLTIKQ
-898 VDGDALRFSNA
+898 S
-909 D
+909 

>member
-55 EAFDIDDF
+55 EAFDLDNF

-136 HANVEDFEIMTG
+136 HANVEDFEIMTA
-148 TEIHFHEHSTGVE
+148 TEIHFHERSTGVE

-184 DLLFGDEDDYSSPSH
+184 DLLFGDEDDFSSPSH

-210 INEHLKDKNPLIG
+210 INEHLAEKNPLIG
-223 REKELDRTIQV
+223 RERELDRTIQV

-426 LPDKAIDLMDEAAA
+426 LPDKAIDIIDEAGAQA
-440 KLRMERDSQPEEL
+440 EMEGKKYKKIGKKQ
-453 DEITRRLRQLEIERE
+453 
-468 AIKREGDEAKLDALN
+468 
-483 KEIAELQERE
+483 IA
-493 KNFRAKWEGEK
+493 
-504 EVLAKIQQDKQQME
+504 EVLAK
-518 QLKFEA
+518 
-524 ERAEREGDYGRVAEI
+524 VA
-539 RYGKLQQLQ
+539 K
-548 HDIDAQQEQLRS
+548 IDALAIKQDDNKNLASLES
-560 RQGAEAMVKEE
+560 RMK
-571 VTPDDIAD
+571 D
-579 VVARWTGIP
+579 VIY
-588 VTRMLQSE
+588 
-596 REKLLHLEDELHRR
+596 
-610 VVGQD
+610 GQD
-615 EAIQAVADAVRRSRA
+615 RAIQTVVEAVQLSKA
-630 GLQDPKRPIGS
+630 GLTDENKPLASLLFVGP
-641 FIFLG
+641 
-646 TTGVG
+646 TGVG
-651 KTELAK
+651 KTEVAKMLAQELGVK
-657 ALADYLFN
+657 LVRF
-665 DENMM
+665 
-670 TRIDMSEY
+670 DMSEY
-678 QEKFSVSRLVGAPPG
+678 VEKHTVAKLIGAPAG
-693 YVGYEEGGQLTEAV
+693 YVGYDDGGLLTDAV
-707 RRKPYSV
+707 RKSPDC
-714 VLFDEIE
+714 VLLLDEIE
-721 KAHPDVFNI
+721 KAHSDIFNI
-730 LLQVLDDGRL
+730 LLQVMDYGVL
-740 TDNKGRTV
+740 TDSKGRKAH
-748 NFKNTI
+748 FKNVI
-754 IIMTSNMGSQ
+754 LIMTSNAGAQYASQASVGFASTASAGSAMLKQ
-764 LIQQKFEAIARK
+764 VKHTFKPEFINRLNEIVVFNDMDEQMAKLILGKKLRELNAKLAAKSVSITLTDEAHQHLLKNGYSKEYGAREMDRVIQQQLKTMLM
-776 SADERERIIDETKGE
+776 REILFGK
-791 VLEMLKKTIRPEFL
+791 LKKGGEATV
-805 NRIDDII
+805 D
-812 MFEPLTQPQIEQ
+812 
-824 IVRLQVNGIERLLKD
+824 LQNGILTIK
-839 QDVHIEVSDAAVKL
+839 QS
-853 VAKAGFDPEFGARP
+853 
-867 VKRALQ
+867 
-873 RLLLNDLSKA
+873 
-883 LLAGT
+883 
-888 VDKTRPIRVD
+888 
-898 VDGDALRFSNA
+898 
-909 D
+909 

>member
-426 LPDKAIDLMDEAAA
+426 LPDKAIDIIDEAGAQA
-440 KLRMERDSQPEEL
+440 EMEGKKYKKIGKKQ
-453 DEITRRLRQLEIERE
+453 
-468 AIKREGDEAKLDALN
+468 
-483 KEIAELQERE
+483 IA
-493 KNFRAKWEGEK
+493 
-504 EVLAKIQQDKQQME
+504 EVLAK
-518 QLKFEA
+518 
-524 ERAEREGDYGRVAEI
+524 VA
-539 RYGKLQQLQ
+539 K
-548 HDIDAQQEQLRS
+548 IDALAIKQDDNKNLASLES
-560 RQGAEAMVKEE
+560 RMK
-571 VTPDDIAD
+571 D
-579 VVARWTGIP
+579 VIY
-588 VTRMLQSE
+588 
-596 REKLLHLEDELHRR
+596 
-610 VVGQD
+610 GQD
-615 EAIQAVADAVRRSRA
+615 RAIQTVVEAVQLSKA
-630 GLQDPKRPIGS
+630 GLTDENKPLASLLFVGP
-641 FIFLG
+641 
-646 TTGVG
+646 TGVG
-651 KTELAK
+651 KTEVAKMLAQELGVK
-657 ALADYLFN
+657 LVRF
-665 DENMM
+665 
-670 TRIDMSEY
+670 DMSEY
-678 QEKFSVSRLVGAPPG
+678 VEKHTVAKLIGAPAG
-693 YVGYEEGGQLTEAV
+693 YVGYDDGGLLTDAV
-707 RRKPYSV
+707 RKSPDC
-714 VLFDEIE
+714 VLLLDEIE
-721 KAHPDVFNI
+721 KAHSDIFNI
-730 LLQVLDDGRL
+730 LLQVMDYGVL
-740 TDNKGRTV
+740 TDSKGRKAH
-748 NFKNTI
+748 FKNVI
-754 IIMTSNMGSQ
+754 LIMTSNAGAQYASQASVGFASTATAGSAMLKQ
-764 LIQQKFEAIARK
+764 VKHTFKPEFINRLNEIVVFNDMDEQMAKLILDKKLRELNTKLAAKSVSITLTDEAHQHLLKSGYSKEYGAREMERVIQQQLKTMLM
-776 SADERERIIDETKGE
+776 REILFGK
-791 VLEMLKKTIRPEFL
+791 LKKGGEATV
-805 NRIDDII
+805 D
-812 MFEPLTQPQIEQ
+812 
-824 IVRLQVNGIERLLKD
+824 LQNGILTIK
-839 QDVHIEVSDAAVKL
+839 QS
-853 VAKAGFDPEFGARP
+853 
-867 VKRALQ
+867 
-873 RLLLNDLSKA
+873 
-883 LLAGT
+883 
-888 VDKTRPIRVD
+888 
-898 VDGDALRFSNA
+898 
-909 D
+909 

>member
-55 EAFDIDDF
+55 EAFDLDDF

-161 EDDDQYSNGEGDNPF
+161 EDDDQYSSGEGDNPF

-184 DLLFGDEDDYSSPSH
+184 DLLFGDEDDFSSPSH

-210 INEHLKDKNPLIG
+210 INEHLAEKNPLIG
-223 REKELDRTIQV
+223 RERELDRTIQV

-426 LPDKAIDLMDEAAA
+426 LPDKAIDIIDEAGAQA
-440 KLRMERDSQPEEL
+440 EMEGKKYKKIGKKQ
-453 DEITRRLRQLEIERE
+453 
-468 AIKREGDEAKLDALN
+468 
-483 KEIAELQERE
+483 IA
-493 KNFRAKWEGEK
+493 
-504 EVLAKIQQDKQQME
+504 EVLAK
-518 QLKFEA
+518 
-524 ERAEREGDYGRVAEI
+524 VA
-539 RYGKLQQLQ
+539 K
-548 HDIDAQQEQLRS
+548 IDALAIKQDDNKNLASLES
-560 RQGAEAMVKEE
+560 RMKSV
-571 VTPDDIAD
+571 IY
-579 VVARWTGIP
+579 
-588 VTRMLQSE
+588 
-596 REKLLHLEDELHRR
+596 
-610 VVGQD
+610 GQD
-615 EAIQAVADAVRRSRA
+615 RAIQTVVEAVQLSKA
-630 GLQDPKRPIGS
+630 GLTDENKPLASLLFVGP
-641 FIFLG
+641 
-646 TTGVG
+646 TGVG
-651 KTELAK
+651 KTEVAKMLAQELGVK
-657 ALADYLFN
+657 LVRF
-665 DENMM
+665 
-670 TRIDMSEY
+670 DMSEY
-678 QEKFSVSRLVGAPPG
+678 VEKHTVAKLIGSPAG
-693 YVGYEEGGQLTEAV
+693 YVGYDDGGLLTDAV
-707 RRKPYSV
+707 RKSPDC
-714 VLFDEIE
+714 VLLLDEIE
-721 KAHPDVFNI
+721 KAHSDIFNI
-730 LLQVLDDGRL
+730 LLQVMDYGVL
-740 TDNKGRTV
+740 TDSKGRKAH
-748 NFKNTI
+748 FKNVI
-754 IIMTSNMGSQ
+754 LIMTSNAGAQYASQASVGFASTASAGSAMLKQ
-764 LIQQKFEAIARK
+764 VKHTFKPEFINRLNEIVVFNDMDEQMAKLILGKKLRELNAKLAAKSVSITLTDEAHQHLLKSGYSKEYGAREMDRVIQQQLKTMLM
-776 SADERERIIDETKGE
+776 REILFGK
-791 VLEMLKKTIRPEFL
+791 LKKGGEATV
-805 NRIDDII
+805 D
-812 MFEPLTQPQIEQ
+812 
-824 IVRLQVNGIERLLKD
+824 LQNGILTIK
-839 QDVHIEVSDAAVKL
+839 QS
-853 VAKAGFDPEFGARP
+853 
-867 VKRALQ
+867 
-873 RLLLNDLSKA
+873 
-883 LLAGT
+883 
-888 VDKTRPIRVD
+888 
-898 VDGDALRFSNA
+898 
-909 D
+909 

>member
-10 RDLNKAMKFASQK
+10 RDLNKAMKYASQK

-55 EAFDIDDF
+55 EAFDLDNF

-136 HANVEDFEIMTG
+136 HANVEDFEIMTA
-148 TEIHFHEHSTGVE
+148 TEIHFHERSTGVE
-161 EDDDQYSNGEGDNPF
+161 DDDDQYSNGEGDNPF

-184 DLLFGDEDDYSSPSH
+184 DLLFGDEDDFSSPSH

-210 INEHLKDKNPLIG
+210 INEHLAEKNPLIG

-426 LPDKAIDLMDEAAA
+426 LPDKAIDIIDEAGAQA
-440 KLRMERDSQPEEL
+440 EMEGKKYKKIGKKQ
-453 DEITRRLRQLEIERE
+453 
-468 AIKREGDEAKLDALN
+468 
-483 KEIAELQERE
+483 IA
-493 KNFRAKWEGEK
+493 
-504 EVLAKIQQDKQQME
+504 EVLAK
-518 QLKFEA
+518 
-524 ERAEREGDYGRVAEI
+524 VA
-539 RYGKLQQLQ
+539 K
-548 HDIDAQQEQLRS
+548 IDALAIKQDDNKNLASLES
-560 RQGAEAMVKEE
+560 RMK
-571 VTPDDIAD
+571 D
-579 VVARWTGIP
+579 VIY
-588 VTRMLQSE
+588 
-596 REKLLHLEDELHRR
+596 
-610 VVGQD
+610 GQD
-615 EAIQAVADAVRRSRA
+615 RAIQTVVEAVQLSKA
-630 GLQDPKRPIGS
+630 GLTDENKPLASLLFVGP
-641 FIFLG
+641 
-646 TTGVG
+646 TGVG
-651 KTELAK
+651 KTEVAKMLAQELGVK
-657 ALADYLFN
+657 LVRF
-665 DENMM
+665 
-670 TRIDMSEY
+670 DMSEY
-678 QEKFSVSRLVGAPPG
+678 VEKHTVAKLIGAPAG
-693 YVGYEEGGQLTEAV
+693 YVGYDDGGLLTDAV
-707 RRKPYSV
+707 RKSPDC
-714 VLFDEIE
+714 VLLLDEIE
-721 KAHPDVFNI
+721 KAHSDIFNI
-730 LLQVLDDGRL
+730 LLQVMDYGVL
-740 TDNKGRTV
+740 TDSKGRKAH
-748 NFKNTI
+748 FKNVI
-754 IIMTSNMGSQ
+754 LIMTSNAGAQYASQASVGFASTASAGSAMLKQ
-764 LIQQKFEAIARK
+764 VKHTFKPEFINRLNEIVVFNDMDEQMAKLILGKKLRELNAKLAAKSVSITLTDEAHQHLLKSGYSKEYGAREMDRVIQQQLKTMLM
-776 SADERERIIDETKGE
+776 REILFGK
-791 VLEMLKKTIRPEFL
+791 LKKGGE
-805 NRIDDII
+805 
-812 MFEPLTQPQIEQ
+812 
-824 IVRLQVNGIERLLKD
+824 
-839 QDVHIEVSDAAVKL
+839 A
-853 VAKAGFDPEFGARP
+853 
-867 VKRALQ
+867 
-873 RLLLNDLSKA
+873 
-883 LLAGT
+883 T
-888 VDKTRPIRVD
+888 VDLQNGTLTIKQ
-898 VDGDALRFSNA
+898 S
-909 D
+909 

>member
-407 AAAIEYA
+407 DAAIEYA

-426 LPDKAIDLMDEAAA
+426 LPDKAIDIIDEAGAQA
-440 KLRMERDSQPEEL
+440 EMEGKKYKKIGKKQ
-453 DEITRRLRQLEIERE
+453 
-468 AIKREGDEAKLDALN
+468 
-483 KEIAELQERE
+483 IA
-493 KNFRAKWEGEK
+493 
-504 EVLAKIQQDKQQME
+504 EVLAK
-518 QLKFEA
+518 
-524 ERAEREGDYGRVAEI
+524 VA
-539 RYGKLQQLQ
+539 K
-548 HDIDAQQEQLRS
+548 IDALAIKQDDNKNLASLES
-560 RQGAEAMVKEE
+560 RMK
-571 VTPDDIAD
+571 D
-579 VVARWTGIP
+579 VIY
-588 VTRMLQSE
+588 
-596 REKLLHLEDELHRR
+596 
-610 VVGQD
+610 GQD
-615 EAIQAVADAVRRSRA
+615 RAIQTVVEAVQLSKA
-630 GLQDPKRPIGS
+630 GLTDENKPLASLLFVGP
-641 FIFLG
+641 
-646 TTGVG
+646 TGVG
-651 KTELAK
+651 KTEVAKMLAQELGVK
-657 ALADYLFN
+657 LVRF
-665 DENMM
+665 
-670 TRIDMSEY
+670 DMSEY
-678 QEKFSVSRLVGAPPG
+678 VEKHTVAKLIGAPAG
-693 YVGYEEGGQLTEAV
+693 YVGYDDGGLLTDAV
-707 RRKPYSV
+707 RKSPDC
-714 VLFDEIE
+714 VLLLDEIE
-721 KAHPDVFNI
+721 KAHSDIFNI
-730 LLQVLDDGRL
+730 LLQVMDYGVL
-740 TDNKGRTV
+740 TDSKGRKAH
-748 NFKNTI
+748 FKNVI
-754 IIMTSNMGSQ
+754 LIMTSNAGAQYASQASVGFASTATAGSAMLKQ
-764 LIQQKFEAIARK
+764 VKHTFKPEFINRLNEIVVFNDMDEQMAKLILGKKLRELNAKLAAKSVSITLTDEAHQHLLKSGYSKEYGAREMDRVIQQQLKTMLM
-776 SADERERIIDETKGE
+776 REILFGK
-791 VLEMLKKTIRPEFL
+791 LKKGGE
-805 NRIDDII
+805 
-812 MFEPLTQPQIEQ
+812 
-824 IVRLQVNGIERLLKD
+824 
-839 QDVHIEVSDAAVKL
+839 A
-853 VAKAGFDPEFGARP
+853 
-867 VKRALQ
+867 
-873 RLLLNDLSKA
+873 
-883 LLAGT
+883 T
-888 VDKTRPIRVD
+888 VDLQNGTLTIKQ
-898 VDGDALRFSNA
+898 S
-909 D
+909 

>member
-55 EAFDIDDF
+55 EAFDLDDF

-136 HANVEDFEIMTG
+136 HANVEDFEIMTA
-148 TEIHFHEHSTGVE
+148 TEIHFHERSTGVE

-184 DLLFGDEDDYSSPSH
+184 DLLFGDEDDFSSPSH

-210 INEHLKDKNPLIG
+210 INEHLAEKNPLIG
-223 REKELDRTIQV
+223 RERELDRTIQV

-407 AAAIEYA
+407 DAAIEYA

-426 LPDKAIDLMDEAAA
+426 LPDKAIDIIDEAGAQA
-440 KLRMERDSQPEEL
+440 EMEGKKYKKIGKKQ
-453 DEITRRLRQLEIERE
+453 
-468 AIKREGDEAKLDALN
+468 
-483 KEIAELQERE
+483 IA
-493 KNFRAKWEGEK
+493 
-504 EVLAKIQQDKQQME
+504 EVLAK
-518 QLKFEA
+518 
-524 ERAEREGDYGRVAEI
+524 VA
-539 RYGKLQQLQ
+539 K
-548 HDIDAQQEQLRS
+548 IDALAIKQDDNKNLASLES
-560 RQGAEAMVKEE
+560 RMK
-571 VTPDDIAD
+571 D
-579 VVARWTGIP
+579 VIY
-588 VTRMLQSE
+588 
-596 REKLLHLEDELHRR
+596 
-610 VVGQD
+610 GQD
-615 EAIQAVADAVRRSRA
+615 RAIQTVVEAVQLSKA
-630 GLQDPKRPIGS
+630 GLTDENKPLASLLFVGP
-641 FIFLG
+641 
-646 TTGVG
+646 TGVG
-651 KTELAK
+651 KTEVAKMLAQELGVK
-657 ALADYLFN
+657 LVRF
-665 DENMM
+665 
-670 TRIDMSEY
+670 DMSEY
-678 QEKFSVSRLVGAPPG
+678 VEKHTVAKLIGAPAG
-693 YVGYEEGGQLTEAV
+693 YVGYDDGGLLTDAV
-707 RRKPYSV
+707 RKSPDC
-714 VLFDEIE
+714 VLLLDEIE
-721 KAHPDVFNI
+721 KAHSDIFNI
-730 LLQVLDDGRL
+730 LLQVMDYGVL
-740 TDNKGRTV
+740 TDSKGRKAH
-748 NFKNTI
+748 FKNVI
-754 IIMTSNMGSQ
+754 LIMTSNAGAQYASQASVGFASTATAGSAMLKQ
-764 LIQQKFEAIARK
+764 VKHTFKPEFINRLNEIVVFNDMDEQMAKLILGKKLRELNAKLAAKSVSITLTDKAHQHLLKNGYSKEYGAREMDRVIQQQLKTMLM
-776 SADERERIIDETKGE
+776 REILFGK
-791 VLEMLKKTIRPEFL
+791 LKKGGE
-805 NRIDDII
+805 
-812 MFEPLTQPQIEQ
+812 
-824 IVRLQVNGIERLLKD
+824 
-839 QDVHIEVSDAAVKL
+839 A
-853 VAKAGFDPEFGARP
+853 
-867 VKRALQ
+867 
-873 RLLLNDLSKA
+873 
-883 LLAGT
+883 T
-888 VDKTRPIRVD
+888 VDLQNGTLTIKQ
-898 VDGDALRFSNA
+898 S
-909 D
+909 